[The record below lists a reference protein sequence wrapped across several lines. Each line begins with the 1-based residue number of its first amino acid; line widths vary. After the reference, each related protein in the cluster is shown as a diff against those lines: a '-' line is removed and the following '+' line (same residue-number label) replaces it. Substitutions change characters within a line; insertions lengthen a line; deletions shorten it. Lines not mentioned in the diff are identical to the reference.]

1 MSNRIEYPEYTV
13 DYISGCMSLRKP
25 QKRSLKILDDIL
37 DEVELKKDIDLDETL
52 RTVHGLYPTCSNF
65 ERDFMSL
72 TFALATGVGKT
83 RLMGAFITYLYTQK
97 GIKNFFVVTPN
108 LTIYEKLK
116 EDLGNPSS
124 PKYVF
129 KGIGCFRLLP
139 PNLIT
144 GENYRERGRM
154 GGFSE
159 VTINVFNIAKFNNEL
174 GRIRD
179 LSEYLGGSYFSYLS
193 SRQDLVILMDESHH
207 YRADKGLAAINELKP
222 VLGLELTATPQVETG
237 TKAVKFKNVVYEYPL
252 SAAIKDGFTKTP
264 YAMTRRD
271 ISDYNFS
278 QEEMDR
284 MMLADGIANHER
296 VKERLKNYAVNNGVE
311 PVKPFVLVVCKD
323 TAHAEQVKEYIS
335 SPDFYDGKYANKTII
350 LHSNQKG
357 SEKDDNVQLLLDVE
371 RYDNPVEIVIH
382 VNILKE
388 GWDVNNLYTII
399 PLRTA
404 ASQTLREQTIGRG
417 LRLPYGQRTGNR
429 DVDSLIIT
437 AHDKFE
443 KIIEEAN
450 KPDSLLKA
458 GNIIFAEDIEH
469 TEAVAVPPTY
479 QNAVQQSLDDFG
491 AFINTSENLSSE
503 ETQAIVKAT
512 QAASK
517 ILVNTYRT
525 IGRENLPNVSTNAL
539 VEEVVGG
546 EDIADIVKRRTDFS
560 DIIKRFIGEEI
571 DKQRNIIENGTM
583 SIPQIKITRDNNSVY
598 YFEHFTLDTTEFNYF
613 PIPNDILL
621 KNLVD
626 SGEVEVV
633 KGKGLDFNALNPMK
647 VIVDEISK
655 KPEVDYDACSD
666 LLYDLITNLFDALSQ
681 KFTSD
686 EIKNIV
692 MCNKRS
698 IADKI
703 YGQMKKHFKSSE
715 PTIVE
720 EISGVSLRIYE
731 PSYMRKIGEEPVSVY
746 TTIPDGD
753 VPKCLFNGFK
763 KALHPMYKFDSAPEK
778 RFAIVC
784 EQSFEVEKWLRPAP
798 QQFNLYYGNSQRYEP
813 DFVVETSD
821 TMYLV
826 EVKGEDKI
834 NDESNLLKKE
844 RAIKYCQVASVYTSA
859 HNLKPWKYL
868 YIPSQQ
874 IQTNTSFAMLAQR
887 FVARDENVE

>member
-1 MSNRIEYPEYTV
+1 MRREYSEYTA

-25 QKRSLKILDDIL
+25 QKRSLKILADIL
-37 DEVELKKDIDLDETL
+37 DEIELAKDIDLDKAL
-52 RTVHGLYPTCSNF
+52 RDVHDMYPTCSNF

-97 GIKNFFVVTPN
+97 GIKNFFVVAPN

-116 EDLGNPSS
+116 QDLGNPSS
-124 PKYVF
+124 EKYVF
-129 KGIGCFRLLP
+129 RGIGCFKSML

-144 GENYRERGRM
+144 GENYREKGMM
-154 GGFSE
+154 GGFSD
-159 VTINVFNIAKFNNEL
+159 VTINVFNISKFNREL

-179 LSEYLGGSYFSYLS
+179 LSEYLGSSYFNYLA
-193 SRQDLVILMDESHH
+193 SRDDLVVLMDESHH

-222 VLGLELTATPQVETG
+222 VLGLELTATPQVEQG
-237 TKAVKFKNVVYEYPL
+237 TKTVKFKNVVYEYPL

-271 ISDYNFS
+271 IADYNFT
-278 QEEMDR
+278 QDEIDK
-284 MMLADGIANHER
+284 MMLSDGISNHER
-296 VKERLKNYAVNNGVE
+296 VKERLKDYAINNGVE

-323 TAHAEQVKEYIS
+323 TKHAEQVKAHIS
-335 SPDFYDGKYANKTII
+335 SSDFFDGKYADKTII
-350 LHSNQKG
+350 LHSNQRG
-357 SEKDDNVQLLLDVE
+357 AEKDENVQLLLDVE
-371 RYDNPVEIVIH
+371 KFTNPIEIVIH

-429 DVDSLIIT
+429 DVDALVIT

-443 KIIEEAN
+443 KIIAEAN

-458 GNIIFAEDIEH
+458 GNIIFAEDIEKS
-469 TEAVAVPPTY
+469 ESVVVKPAY
-479 QNAVQQSLDDFG
+479 QEAVQQSLFDLGHFV
-491 AFINTSENLSSE
+491 AENETLSSDE
-503 ETQAIVKAT
+503 RQVLVKAAE
-512 QAASK
+512 QASK
-517 ILVNTYRT
+517 KLIDNYRVV
-525 IGRENLPNVSTNAL
+525 GRENLPKVITSSI

-546 EDIADIVKRRTDFS
+546 EDIAEIVKRRTDFS
-560 DIIKRFIGEEI
+560 DIMRRFLGEEI
-571 DKQRNIIENGTM
+571 DKQREIIESGTM
-583 SIPQIKITRDNNSVY
+583 SIPQIKITRDNKAVY
-598 YFEHFTLDTTEFNYF
+598 YFEHFTLDTTDFVYF

-621 KNLVD
+621 KNLVE
-626 SGEVEVV
+626 SGDVEVV

-647 VIVDEISK
+647 TIVEEISK
-655 KPEVDYDACSD
+655 RPEVDYDACCD
-666 LLYDLITNLFDALSQ
+666 LLYDLITTLFDAFAK

-703 YGQMKKHFKSSE
+703 YDQMKKHFKCSE
-715 PTIVE
+715 PNIVE
-720 EISGVSLRIYE
+720 EISGVSMYIYE
-731 PSYMRKIGEEPVSVY
+731 PSYMRKIGEEPISVY

-763 KALHPMYKFDSAPEK
+763 KALHPIYKFDSAPEK

-784 EQSFEVEKWLRPAP
+784 EQNEEVIKWLRPAAK
-798 QQFNLYYGNSQRYEP
+798 QFNLFYGNGQRYEP

-826 EVKGEDKI
+826 EIKGEDKL
-834 NDESNLLKKE
+834 NDENNLLKKQ
-844 RAIKYCQVASVYTSA
+844 RAVRYCQVASVYASG
-859 HNLKPWKYL
+859 HGLKQWKHL

-874 IQTNTSFAMLAQR
+874 VQINSSFTMLAQR
-887 FVARDENVE
+887 FDVTQENEE

>member
-1 MSNRIEYPEYTV
+1 MRREYSEYTV

-25 QKRSLKILDDIL
+25 QKRSLKILADIL
-37 DEVELKKDIDLDETL
+37 DEVELAKDIDLDKAL
-52 RTVHGLYPTCSNF
+52 RDVHDMYPTCSNF

-97 GIKNFFVVTPN
+97 GIKNFFVVAPN

-116 EDLGNPSS
+116 QDLGNPSS
-124 PKYVF
+124 EKYVF
-129 KGIGCFRLLP
+129 RGIGCFKSML

-144 GENYRERGRM
+144 GENYREKGMM
-154 GGFSE
+154 GGFSD
-159 VTINVFNIAKFNNEL
+159 VTINVFNISKFNREL

-179 LSEYLGGSYFSYLS
+179 LSEYLGSSYFNYLA
-193 SRQDLVILMDESHH
+193 SRDDLVVLMDESHH

-222 VLGLELTATPQVETG
+222 VLGLELTATPQVEQG
-237 TKAVKFKNVVYEYPL
+237 TKTVKFKNVVYEYPL

-271 ISDYNFS
+271 IADYNFT
-278 QEEMDR
+278 QDEIDK
-284 MMLADGIANHER
+284 MMLSDGISNHER
-296 VKERLKNYAVNNGVE
+296 VKERLKDYAINNGVE

-323 TAHAEQVKEYIS
+323 TKHAEQVKAHIS
-335 SPDFYDGKYANKTII
+335 SSDFFDGKYADKTII
-350 LHSNQKG
+350 LHSNQRG
-357 SEKDDNVQLLLDVE
+357 AEKDENVQLLLDVE
-371 RYDNPVEIVIH
+371 KFTNPIEIVIH

-429 DVDSLIIT
+429 DVDALVIT

-443 KIIEEAN
+443 KIIAEAN

-458 GNIIFAEDIEH
+458 GNIIFAEDIEKS
-469 TEAVAVPPTY
+469 ESVVVKPAY
-479 QNAVQQSLDDFG
+479 QEAVQQSLFDLGHFV
-491 AFINTSENLSSE
+491 AENETLSSDE
-503 ETQAIVKAT
+503 RQVLVKAAE
-512 QAASK
+512 QASK
-517 ILVNTYRT
+517 KLIDNYRVV
-525 IGRENLPNVSTNAL
+525 GRENLPKVITSSI

-546 EDIADIVKRRTDFS
+546 EDIAEIVKRRTDFS
-560 DIIKRFIGEEI
+560 DIMRRFLGEEI
-571 DKQRNIIENGTM
+571 DKQREIIESGTM
-583 SIPQIKITRDNNSVY
+583 SIPQIKITRDNKAVY
-598 YFEHFTLDTTEFNYF
+598 YFEHFTLDTTDFVYF

-621 KNLVD
+621 KNLVE
-626 SGEVEVV
+626 SGDVEVV

-647 VIVDEISK
+647 TIVEEISK
-655 KPEVDYDACSD
+655 RPEVDYDACCD
-666 LLYDLITNLFDALSQ
+666 LLYDLITTLFDAFAK

-703 YGQMKKHFKSSE
+703 YDQMKKHFKCSE
-715 PTIVE
+715 PNIVE
-720 EISGVSLRIYE
+720 EISGVSMYIYE
-731 PSYMRKIGEEPVSVY
+731 PSYMRKIGEEPISVY

-763 KALHPMYKFDSAPEK
+763 KALHPIYKFDSAPEK

-784 EQSFEVEKWLRPAP
+784 EQNEEVIKWLRPAAK
-798 QQFNLYYGNSQRYEP
+798 QFNLFYGNGQRYEP

-826 EVKGEDKI
+826 EIKGEDKL
-834 NDESNLLKKE
+834 NDENNLLKKQ
-844 RAIKYCQVASVYTSA
+844 RAVRYCQVASVYASG
-859 HNLKPWKYL
+859 HGLKQWKHL

-874 IQTNTSFAMLAQR
+874 VQTNSSFTMLAQR
-887 FVARDENVE
+887 FEVTQENEE

>member
-1 MSNRIEYPEYTV
+1 MRREYSEYTV

-25 QKRSLKILDDIL
+25 QKRSLKILADIL
-37 DEVELKKDIDLDETL
+37 DEVELAKDIDLDKAL
-52 RTVHGLYPTCSNF
+52 RDVHDMYPTCSNF

-97 GIKNFFVVTPN
+97 GIKNFFVVAPN

-116 EDLGNPSS
+116 QDLGNPSS
-124 PKYVF
+124 EKYVF
-129 KGIGCFRLLP
+129 RGIGCFKSML

-144 GENYRERGRM
+144 GENYREKGMM
-154 GGFSE
+154 GGFSD
-159 VTINVFNIAKFNNEL
+159 VTINVFNISKFNREL

-179 LSEYLGGSYFSYLS
+179 LSEYLGSSYFNYLA
-193 SRQDLVILMDESHH
+193 SRDDLVVLMDESHH

-222 VLGLELTATPQVETG
+222 VLGLELTATPQVEQG
-237 TKAVKFKNVVYEYPL
+237 TKTVKFKNVVYEYPL

-271 ISDYNFS
+271 IADYNFT
-278 QEEMDR
+278 QDEIDK
-284 MMLADGIANHER
+284 MMLSDGISNHER
-296 VKERLKNYAVNNGVE
+296 VKERLKDYAINNGVE

-323 TAHAEQVKEYIS
+323 TKHAEQVKAYIS
-335 SPDFYDGKYANKTII
+335 SSDFFDGKYADKTII
-350 LHSNQKG
+350 LHSNQRG
-357 SEKDDNVQLLLDVE
+357 AEKDENVQLLLDVE
-371 RYDNPVEIVIH
+371 KFTNPIEIVIH

-429 DVDSLIIT
+429 DVDALVIT

-443 KIIEEAN
+443 KIIAEAN

-458 GNIIFAEDIEH
+458 GNIIFAEDIEKS
-469 TEAVAVPPTY
+469 ESVVVKPAY
-479 QNAVQQSLDDFG
+479 QDAVQQSLFDLG
-491 AFINTSENLSSE
+491 HFIAENETLSSDE
-503 ETQAIVKAT
+503 RQVLVKAAE
-512 QAASK
+512 QASK
-517 ILVNTYRT
+517 KLIDNYRVV
-525 IGRENLPNVSTNAL
+525 GRENLPKVTTSSI

-546 EDIADIVKRRTDFS
+546 EDIAEIVKRRTDFS
-560 DIIKRFIGEEI
+560 DIMRRFLGEEI
-571 DKQRNIIENGTM
+571 DKQREIIESGTM
-583 SIPQIKITRDNNSVY
+583 SIPQIKITRDNKAVY
-598 YFEHFTLDTTEFNYF
+598 YFEHFTLDTTDFVYF

-621 KNLVD
+621 KNLVE
-626 SGEVEVV
+626 SGDVEVV

-647 VIVDEISK
+647 TIVEEISK
-655 KPEVDYDACSD
+655 RPEVDYDACCD
-666 LLYDLITNLFDALSQ
+666 LLYDLIATLFDAFAK

-703 YGQMKKHFKSSE
+703 YDQMKKHFKCSE
-715 PTIVE
+715 PNIVE
-720 EISGVSLRIYE
+720 EISGVSMYIYE
-731 PSYMRKIGEEPVSVY
+731 PSYMRKIGEEPISVY

-763 KALHPMYKFDSAPEK
+763 KALHPIYKFDSAPEK

-784 EQSFEVEKWLRPAP
+784 EQNEEVIKWLRPAAK
-798 QQFNLYYGNSQRYEP
+798 QFNLFYGNGQRYEP

-826 EVKGEDKI
+826 EIKGEDKL
-834 NDESNLLKKE
+834 NDENNLLKKQ
-844 RAIKYCQVASVYTSA
+844 RAVRYCQVASVYASG
-859 HNLKPWKYL
+859 HGLKQWKHL

-874 IQTNTSFAMLAQR
+874 VQTNSSFTMLAQR
-887 FVARDENVE
+887 FEVTQENEE

>member
-1 MSNRIEYPEYTV
+1 MRREYSEYTV

-25 QKRSLKILDDIL
+25 QKRSLKILADIL
-37 DEVELKKDIDLDETL
+37 DEIELAKDIDLDKAL
-52 RTVHGLYPTCSNF
+52 RDVHDMYPTCSNF

-97 GIKNFFVVTPN
+97 GIKNFFVVAPN

-116 EDLGNPSS
+116 QDLGNPSS
-124 PKYVF
+124 EKYVF
-129 KGIGCFRLLP
+129 RGIGCFKSML

-144 GENYRERGRM
+144 GENYREKGMM
-154 GGFSE
+154 GGFSD
-159 VTINVFNIAKFNNEL
+159 VTINIFNISKFNREL
-174 GRIRD
+174 GKIRN
-179 LSEYLGGSYFSYLS
+179 LSEYLGTSYFNYLA
-193 SRQDLVILMDESHH
+193 SREDMVVLMDESHH

-222 VLGLELTATPQVETG
+222 VLGLELTATPQVEQG
-237 TKAVKFKNVVYEYPL
+237 TKTVKFKNVVYEYPL

-271 ISDYNFS
+271 ISDYNFT
-278 QEEMDR
+278 QDEIDK
-284 MMLADGIANHER
+284 MMLSDGISNHER
-296 VKERLKNYAVNNGVE
+296 VKERLKDYAINNGVE

-323 TAHAEQVKEYIS
+323 TKHAEQVKAYIS
-335 SPDFYDGKYANKTII
+335 SSDFYDGKYADKTII
-350 LHSNQKG
+350 LHSNQRG
-357 SEKDDNVQLLLDVE
+357 AEKDENVQLLLDVE
-371 RYDNPVEIVIH
+371 KFTNPIEIVIH

-429 DVDSLIIT
+429 DVDALVIT

-443 KIIEEAN
+443 KIIAEAN

-458 GNIIFAEDIEH
+458 GNIIFAEDIEKS
-469 TEAVAVPPTY
+469 ESVVVKPAY
-479 QNAVQQSLDDFG
+479 QEAVQQSLFDLGHFV
-491 AFINTSENLSSE
+491 AENETLSSDE
-503 ETQAIVKAT
+503 RQVLVKAAE
-512 QAASK
+512 QASK
-517 ILVNTYRT
+517 KLIDNYRVV
-525 IGRENLPNVSTNAL
+525 GRENLPKVITSSI

-546 EDIADIVKRRTDFS
+546 EDIAEIVKRRTDFS
-560 DIIKRFIGEEI
+560 DIMRRFLGEEI
-571 DKQRNIIENGTM
+571 DKQREIIESGTM
-583 SIPQIKITRDNNSVY
+583 SIPQIKITRDNKAVY
-598 YFEHFTLDTTEFNYF
+598 YFEHFTLDTTDFVYF

-621 KNLVD
+621 KNLVE
-626 SGEVEVV
+626 SGDVEVV

-647 VIVDEISK
+647 TIVEEISK
-655 KPEVDYDACSD
+655 RPEVDYDACCD
-666 LLYDLITNLFDALSQ
+666 LLYDLITTLFDAFAK

-703 YGQMKKHFKSSE
+703 YDQMKKHFKCSE
-715 PTIVE
+715 PNIVE
-720 EISGVSLRIYE
+720 EISGVSMYIYE
-731 PSYMRKIGEEPVSVY
+731 PSYMRKIGEEPISVY

-763 KALHPMYKFDSAPEK
+763 KALHPIYKFDSAPEK
-778 RFAIVC
+778 RFAIIC
-784 EQSFEVEKWLRPAP
+784 EQSEEVIKWLRPAAK
-798 QQFNLYYGNSQRYEP
+798 QFNLFYGNGQRYEP

-826 EVKGEDKI
+826 EIKGEDKL
-834 NDESNLLKKE
+834 NDENNLLKKQ
-844 RAIKYCQVASVYTSA
+844 RAVRYCQVASVYASG
-859 HNLKPWKYL
+859 HGLKQWKHL

-874 IQTNTSFAMLAQR
+874 VQTNSSFTMLAQR
-887 FVARDENVE
+887 FDVTQENEE

>member
-1 MSNRIEYPEYTV
+1 MRREYSEYTV

-25 QKRSLKILDDIL
+25 QKRSLKILADIL
-37 DEVELKKDIDLDETL
+37 DEIELAKDIDLDKAL
-52 RTVHGLYPTCSNF
+52 RDVHDMYPTCSNF

-97 GIKNFFVVTPN
+97 GIKNFFVVAPN

-116 EDLGNPSS
+116 QDLGNPSS
-124 PKYVF
+124 EKYVF
-129 KGIGCFRLLP
+129 RGIGCFKSML

-144 GENYRERGRM
+144 GENYREKGMM
-154 GGFSE
+154 GGFSD
-159 VTINVFNIAKFNNEL
+159 VTINVFNISKFNREL

-179 LSEYLGGSYFSYLS
+179 LSEYLGSSYFNYLA
-193 SRQDLVILMDESHH
+193 SRDDLVVLMDESHH

-222 VLGLELTATPQVETG
+222 VLGLELTATPQVEQG
-237 TKAVKFKNVVYEYPL
+237 TKTVKFKNVVYEYPL

-271 ISDYNFS
+271 IADYNFT
-278 QEEMDR
+278 QDEIDK
-284 MMLADGIANHER
+284 MMLSDGISNHER
-296 VKERLKNYAVNNGVE
+296 VKERLKDYAINNGVE

-323 TAHAEQVKEYIS
+323 TKHAEQVKAHIS
-335 SPDFYDGKYANKTII
+335 SSDFFDGKYADKTII
-350 LHSNQKG
+350 LHSNQRG
-357 SEKDDNVQLLLDVE
+357 AEKDENVQLLLDVE
-371 RYDNPVEIVIH
+371 KFTNPIEIVIH

-429 DVDSLIIT
+429 DVDALVIT

-443 KIIEEAN
+443 KIIAEAN

-458 GNIIFAEDIEH
+458 GNIIFAEDIEKS
-469 TEAVAVPPTY
+469 ESVVVKPAY
-479 QNAVQQSLDDFG
+479 QDAVQQSLFDLG
-491 AFINTSENLSSE
+491 HFIAENETLSSDE
-503 ETQAIVKAT
+503 RQVLVKAAE
-512 QAASK
+512 QASK
-517 ILVNTYRT
+517 KLIDNYRVV
-525 IGRENLPNVSTNAL
+525 GRENLPKVITSSI

-546 EDIADIVKRRTDFS
+546 EDIAEIVKRRTDFS
-560 DIIKRFIGEEI
+560 DIMRRFLGEEI
-571 DKQRNIIENGTM
+571 DKQREIIESGTM
-583 SIPQIKITRDNNSVY
+583 SIPQIKITRDNKAVY
-598 YFEHFTLDTTEFNYF
+598 YFEHFTLDTTDFVYF

-621 KNLVD
+621 KNLVE
-626 SGEVEVV
+626 SGDVEVV

-647 VIVDEISK
+647 TIVEEISK
-655 KPEVDYDACSD
+655 RPEVDYDACCD
-666 LLYDLITNLFDALSQ
+666 LLYDLITTLFDAFAK

-703 YGQMKKHFKSSE
+703 YDQMKKHFKCSE
-715 PTIVE
+715 PNIVE
-720 EISGVSLRIYE
+720 EISGVSMYIYE
-731 PSYMRKIGEEPVSVY
+731 PSYMRKIGEEPISVY

-763 KALHPMYKFDSAPEK
+763 KALHPIYKFDSAPEK

-784 EQSFEVEKWLRPAP
+784 EQNEEVIKWLRPAAK
-798 QQFNLYYGNSQRYEP
+798 QFNLFYGNGQRYEP

-826 EVKGEDKI
+826 EIKGEDKL
-834 NDESNLLKKE
+834 NDENNLLKKQ
-844 RAIKYCQVASVYTSA
+844 RAVRYCQVASVYASG
-859 HNLKPWKYL
+859 HGLKQWKHL

-874 IQTNTSFAMLAQR
+874 VQTNSSFTMLAQR
-887 FVARDENVE
+887 FDVTQENEE

>member
-1 MSNRIEYPEYTV
+1 MRREYSEYTV

-25 QKRSLKILDDIL
+25 QKRSLKILADIL
-37 DEVELKKDIDLDETL
+37 DEVELAKDIDLDKAL
-52 RTVHGLYPTCSNF
+52 RDVHDMYPTCSNF

-97 GIKNFFVVTPN
+97 GIKNFFVVAPN

-116 EDLGNPSS
+116 QDLGNPSS
-124 PKYVF
+124 EKYVF
-129 KGIGCFRLLP
+129 RGIGCFKSML

-144 GENYRERGRM
+144 GENYREKGMM
-154 GGFSE
+154 GGFSD
-159 VTINVFNIAKFNNEL
+159 VTINIFNISKFNREL
-174 GRIRD
+174 GKIRN
-179 LSEYLGGSYFSYLS
+179 LSEYLGTSYFNYLA
-193 SRQDLVILMDESHH
+193 SREDMVVLMDESHH

-222 VLGLELTATPQVETG
+222 VLGLELTATPQVEQG
-237 TKAVKFKNVVYEYPL
+237 TKTVKFKNVVYEYPL

-271 ISDYNFS
+271 IADYNFT
-278 QEEMDR
+278 QDEIDK
-284 MMLADGIANHER
+284 MMLSDGISNHER
-296 VKERLKNYAVNNGVE
+296 VKERLKDYAINNGVE

-323 TAHAEQVKEYIS
+323 TKHAEQVKAYIS
-335 SPDFYDGKYANKTII
+335 SSDFFDGKYADKTII
-350 LHSNQKG
+350 LHSNQRG
-357 SEKDDNVQLLLDVE
+357 AEKDENVQLLLDVE
-371 RYDNPVEIVIH
+371 KFTNPIEIVIH

-417 LRLPYGQRTGNR
+417 LRLPYGQRTDNR
-429 DVDSLIIT
+429 DVDALVIT

-443 KIIEEAN
+443 KIIAEAN

-458 GNIIFAEDIEH
+458 GNIIFAEDIEKS
-469 TEAVAVPPTY
+469 ESVVVKPAY
-479 QNAVQQSLDDFG
+479 QEAVQQSLFDLGHFV
-491 AFINTSENLSSE
+491 AENETLSRDE
-503 ETQAIVKAT
+503 RQVLVKAAE
-512 QAASK
+512 QASK
-517 ILVNTYRT
+517 KLIDNYRVV
-525 IGRENLPNVSTNAL
+525 GRENLPKVTTSSI

-546 EDIADIVKRRTDFS
+546 EDIAEIVKRRTDFS
-560 DIIKRFIGEEI
+560 DIMRRFLGEEI
-571 DKQRNIIENGTM
+571 DKQREIIESGTM
-583 SIPQIKITRDNNSVY
+583 SIPQIKITRDNKAVY
-598 YFEHFTLDTTEFNYF
+598 YFEHFTLDTTDFVYF

-621 KNLVD
+621 KNLVE
-626 SGEVEVV
+626 SGDVEVV

-647 VIVDEISK
+647 TIVEEISK
-655 KPEVDYDACSD
+655 RPEVDYDACCD
-666 LLYDLITNLFDALSQ
+666 LLYDLITTLFDAFAK

-703 YGQMKKHFKSSE
+703 YDQMKKHFKCSE
-715 PTIVE
+715 PNIVE
-720 EISGVSLRIYE
+720 EISGVSMYIYE
-731 PSYMRKIGEEPVSVY
+731 PSYMRKIGEEPISVY

-763 KALHPMYKFDSAPEK
+763 KALHPIYKFDSAPEK

-784 EQSFEVEKWLRPAP
+784 EQNEEVIKWLRPAAK
-798 QQFNLYYGNSQRYEP
+798 QFNLFYGNGQRYEP

-826 EVKGEDKI
+826 EIKGEDKL
-834 NDESNLLKKE
+834 NDENNLQKKQ
-844 RAIKYCQVASVYTSA
+844 RAVRYCQVASVYASG
-859 HNLKPWKYL
+859 HGLKQWKHL

-874 IQTNTSFAMLAQR
+874 VQTNSSFTMLAQR
-887 FVARDENVE
+887 FDVTQENEE

>member
-1 MSNRIEYPEYTV
+1 MRREYSEYTA

-25 QKRSLKILDDIL
+25 QKRSLKILADIL
-37 DEVELKKDIDLDETL
+37 DEVELAKDIDLDKAL
-52 RTVHGLYPTCSNF
+52 RDVHDMYPTCSNF

-97 GIKNFFVVTPN
+97 GIKNFFVVAPN

-116 EDLGNPSS
+116 QDLGNPSS
-124 PKYVF
+124 EKYVF
-129 KGIGCFRLLP
+129 RGIGCFKSML

-144 GENYRERGRM
+144 GENYREKGMM
-154 GGFSE
+154 GGFSD
-159 VTINVFNIAKFNNEL
+159 VTINVFNISKFNREL

-179 LSEYLGGSYFSYLS
+179 LSEYLGSSYFNYLA
-193 SRQDLVILMDESHH
+193 SRDDLVVLMDESHH

-222 VLGLELTATPQVETG
+222 VLGLELTATPQVEQG
-237 TKAVKFKNVVYEYPL
+237 TKTVKFKNVVYEYPL

-271 ISDYNFS
+271 IADYNFT
-278 QEEMDR
+278 QDEIDK
-284 MMLADGIANHER
+284 MMLSDGISNHER
-296 VKERLKNYAVNNGVE
+296 VKERLKDYAINNGVE

-323 TAHAEQVKEYIS
+323 TKHAEQVKAHIS
-335 SPDFYDGKYANKTII
+335 SSDFFDGKYADKTII
-350 LHSNQKG
+350 LHSNQRG
-357 SEKDDNVQLLLDVE
+357 AEKDENVQLLLDVE
-371 RYDNPVEIVIH
+371 KFTNPIEIVIH

-429 DVDSLIIT
+429 DVDALVIT

-443 KIIEEAN
+443 KIIAEAN

-458 GNIIFAEDIEH
+458 GNIIFAEDIEKS
-469 TEAVAVPPTY
+469 ESVVVKPAY
-479 QNAVQQSLDDFG
+479 QEAVQQSLFDLGHFV
-491 AFINTSENLSSE
+491 AENETLSSDE
-503 ETQAIVKAT
+503 RQVLVKAAE
-512 QAASK
+512 QASK
-517 ILVNTYRT
+517 KLIDNYRVV
-525 IGRENLPNVSTNAL
+525 GRENLPKVITSSI

-546 EDIADIVKRRTDFS
+546 EDIAEIVKRRTDFS
-560 DIIKRFIGEEI
+560 DIMRRFLGEEI
-571 DKQRNIIENGTM
+571 DKQREIIESGTM
-583 SIPQIKITRDNNSVY
+583 SIPQIKITRDNKAVY
-598 YFEHFTLDTTEFNYF
+598 YFEHFTLDTTDFVYF

-621 KNLVD
+621 KNLVE
-626 SGEVEVV
+626 SGDVEVV

-647 VIVDEISK
+647 TIVEEISK
-655 KPEVDYDACSD
+655 RPEVDYDACCD
-666 LLYDLITNLFDALSQ
+666 LLYDLITTLFDAFAK

-703 YGQMKKHFKSSE
+703 YDQMKKHFKCSE
-715 PTIVE
+715 PNIVE
-720 EISGVSLRIYE
+720 EISGVSMYIYE
-731 PSYMRKIGEEPVSVY
+731 PSYMRKIGEEPISVY

-763 KALHPMYKFDSAPEK
+763 KALHPIYKFDSAPEK

-784 EQSFEVEKWLRPAP
+784 EQNEEVIKWLRPAAK
-798 QQFNLYYGNSQRYEP
+798 QFNLFYGNGQRYEP

-826 EVKGEDKI
+826 EIKGEDKL
-834 NDESNLLKKE
+834 NDENNLLKKQ
-844 RAIKYCQVASVYTSA
+844 RAVRYCQVASVYASG
-859 HNLKPWKYL
+859 HGLKQWKHL

-874 IQTNTSFAMLAQR
+874 VQSNSSFTMLAQR
-887 FVARDENVE
+887 FEVTQENEE

>member
-1 MSNRIEYPEYTV
+1 MRREYSEYTV

-25 QKRSLKILDDIL
+25 QKRSLKILADIL
-37 DEVELKKDIDLDETL
+37 DEVELAKDIDLDKAL
-52 RTVHGLYPTCSNF
+52 RDVHDMYPTCSNF

-97 GIKNFFVVTPN
+97 GIKNFFVVAPN

-116 EDLGNPSS
+116 QDLGNPSS
-124 PKYVF
+124 EKYVF
-129 KGIGCFRLLP
+129 RGIGCFKSML

-144 GENYRERGRM
+144 GENYREKGMM
-154 GGFSE
+154 GGFSD
-159 VTINVFNIAKFNNEL
+159 VTINIFNISKFNREL
-174 GRIRD
+174 GKIRN
-179 LSEYLGGSYFSYLS
+179 LSEYLGTSYFNYLA
-193 SRQDLVILMDESHH
+193 SREDMVVLMDESHH

-222 VLGLELTATPQVETG
+222 VLGLELTATPQVEQG
-237 TKAVKFKNVVYEYPL
+237 TKTVKFKNVVYEYPL

-271 ISDYNFS
+271 IADYNFT
-278 QEEMDR
+278 QDEIDK
-284 MMLADGIANHER
+284 MMLSDGISNHER
-296 VKERLKNYAVNNGVE
+296 VKERLKDYAINNGVE

-323 TAHAEQVKEYIS
+323 TKHAEQVKAYIS
-335 SPDFYDGKYANKTII
+335 SLDFFDGKYADKTII
-350 LHSNQKG
+350 LHSNQRG
-357 SEKDDNVQLLLDVE
+357 AEKDENVQLLLDVE
-371 RYDNPVEIVIH
+371 KFTNPIEIVIH

-429 DVDSLIIT
+429 DVDALVIT

-443 KIIEEAN
+443 KIIAEAN

-458 GNIIFAEDIEH
+458 GNIIFAEDIEKS
-469 TEAVAVPPTY
+469 ESVVVKPAY
-479 QNAVQQSLDDFG
+479 QEAVQQSLFDLGHFV
-491 AFINTSENLSSE
+491 AENETLSSDE
-503 ETQAIVKAT
+503 RQVLVKAAE
-512 QAASK
+512 QASK
-517 ILVNTYRT
+517 KLIDNYRVV
-525 IGRENLPNVSTNAL
+525 GRENLPKVITSSI

-546 EDIADIVKRRTDFS
+546 EDIAEIVKRRTDFS
-560 DIIKRFIGEEI
+560 DIMRRFLGEEI
-571 DKQRNIIENGTM
+571 DKQREIIESGTM
-583 SIPQIKITRDNNSVY
+583 SIPQIKITRDNKAVY
-598 YFEHFTLDTTEFNYF
+598 YFEHFTLDTTDFVYF

-621 KNLVD
+621 KNLVE
-626 SGEVEVV
+626 SGDVEVV

-647 VIVDEISK
+647 TIVEEISK
-655 KPEVDYDACSD
+655 RPEVDYDACCD
-666 LLYDLITNLFDALSQ
+666 LLYDLITTLFDAFAK
-681 KFTSD
+681 KFASD

-703 YGQMKKHFKSSE
+703 YDQMKKHFKCSE
-715 PTIVE
+715 PNIVE
-720 EISGVSLRIYE
+720 EISGVSMYIYE
-731 PSYMRKIGEEPVSVY
+731 PSYMRKIGEEPISVY

-763 KALHPMYKFDSAPEK
+763 KALHPIYKFDSAPEK
-778 RFAIVC
+778 RFAIIC
-784 EQSFEVEKWLRPAP
+784 EQSEEVIKWLRPAAK
-798 QQFNLYYGNSQRYEP
+798 QFNLFYGNGQRYEP

-826 EVKGEDKI
+826 EIKGEDKL
-834 NDESNLLKKE
+834 NDENNLLKKQ
-844 RAIKYCQVASVYTSA
+844 RAVRYCQVASVYASG
-859 HNLKPWKYL
+859 HGLKQWKYL

-874 IQTNTSFAMLAQR
+874 VQTNSSFTMLAQR
-887 FVARDENVE
+887 FEVTQENEE

>member
-1 MSNRIEYPEYTV
+1 MRREYSEYTV

-25 QKRSLKILDDIL
+25 QKRSLKILADIL
-37 DEVELKKDIDLDETL
+37 DEIELAKDIALDKAL
-52 RTVHGLYPTCSNF
+52 RDVHGMYPTCSNF

-97 GIKNFFVVTPN
+97 GIKNFFVVAPN

-116 EDLGNPSS
+116 QDLGNPSS
-124 PKYVF
+124 EKYVF
-129 KGIGCFRLLP
+129 RGIGCFKSML

-144 GENYRERGRM
+144 GENYREKGMM
-154 GGFSE
+154 GGFSD
-159 VTINVFNIAKFNNEL
+159 VTINIFNISKFNREL
-174 GRIRD
+174 GKIRN
-179 LSEYLGGSYFSYLS
+179 LSEYLGTSYFNYLA
-193 SRQDLVILMDESHH
+193 SREDMVVLMDESHH

-222 VLGLELTATPQVETG
+222 VLGLELTATPQVEQG
-237 TKAVKFKNVVYEYPL
+237 TKTVKFKNVVYEYPL

-271 ISDYNFS
+271 ISDYNFT
-278 QEEMDR
+278 QDEIDK
-284 MMLADGIANHER
+284 MMLSDGISNHER
-296 VKERLKNYAVNNGVE
+296 VKERLKDYAINNGVE

-323 TAHAEQVKEYIS
+323 TKHAEQVKAHIS
-335 SPDFYDGKYANKTII
+335 SSDFYDGKYADKTII
-350 LHSNQKG
+350 LHSNQRG
-357 SEKDDNVQLLLDVE
+357 AEKDENVQLLLDVE
-371 RYDNPVEIVIH
+371 KFTNPIEIVIH

-429 DVDSLIIT
+429 DVDALVIT

-443 KIIEEAN
+443 KIIAEAN

-458 GNIIFAEDIEH
+458 GNIIFAEDIEKS
-469 TEAVAVPPTY
+469 ESVVVKPAY
-479 QNAVQQSLDDFG
+479 QEAVQQSLFDLGHFV
-491 AFINTSENLSSE
+491 AENETLSSDE
-503 ETQAIVKAT
+503 RQVLVKAAE
-512 QAASK
+512 QASK
-517 ILVNTYRT
+517 KLIDNYRVV
-525 IGRENLPNVSTNAL
+525 GRENLPKVITSSI

-546 EDIADIVKRRTDFS
+546 EDIAEIVKRRTDFS
-560 DIIKRFIGEEI
+560 DIMRRFLGEEI
-571 DKQRNIIENGTM
+571 DKQREIIESGTM
-583 SIPQIKITRDNNSVY
+583 SIPQIKITRDNKAVY
-598 YFEHFTLDTTEFNYF
+598 YFEHFTLDTTDFVYF

-621 KNLVD
+621 KNLVE
-626 SGEVEVV
+626 SGDVEIV

-647 VIVDEISK
+647 TIVEEISK
-655 KPEVDYDACSD
+655 RPEVDYDACCD
-666 LLYDLITNLFDALSQ
+666 LLYDLITTLFDAFAK

-692 MCNKRS
+692 MCNKHS

-703 YGQMKKHFKSSE
+703 YDQMKKHFKCSE
-715 PTIVE
+715 PNIVE
-720 EISGVSLRIYE
+720 EISGVSMYIYE
-731 PSYMRKIGEEPVSVY
+731 PSYMRKIGEEPISVY

-763 KALHPMYKFDSAPEK
+763 KALHPIYKFDSAPEK

-784 EQSFEVEKWLRPAP
+784 EQNEEVIKWLRPAAK
-798 QQFNLYYGNSQRYEP
+798 QFNLFYGNGQRYEP

-826 EVKGEDKI
+826 EIKGEDKL
-834 NDESNLLKKE
+834 NDENNLLKKQ
-844 RAIKYCQVASVYTSA
+844 RAVRYCQVASVYASG
-859 HNLKPWKYL
+859 HGLKQWKHL

-874 IQTNTSFAMLAQR
+874 VQINSSFTMLAQR
-887 FVARDENVE
+887 FDVTQENEE

>member
-1 MSNRIEYPEYTV
+1 MRREYSEYTV

-25 QKRSLKILDDIL
+25 QKRSLKILADIL
-37 DEVELKKDIDLDETL
+37 DEVELAKDIDLDKAL
-52 RTVHGLYPTCSNF
+52 RDVHDMYPTCSNF

-97 GIKNFFVVTPN
+97 GIKNFFVVAPN

-116 EDLGNPSS
+116 QDLGNPSS
-124 PKYVF
+124 EKYVF
-129 KGIGCFRLLP
+129 RGIGCFKSML

-144 GENYRERGRM
+144 GENYREKGMM
-154 GGFSE
+154 GGFSD
-159 VTINVFNIAKFNNEL
+159 VTINIFNISKFNREL
-174 GRIRD
+174 GKIRN
-179 LSEYLGGSYFSYLS
+179 LSEYLGTSYFNYLA
-193 SRQDLVILMDESHH
+193 SREDMVVLMDESHH

-222 VLGLELTATPQVETG
+222 VLGLELTATPQVEQG
-237 TKAVKFKNVVYEYPL
+237 TKTVKFKNVVYEYPL

-271 ISDYNFS
+271 IADYNFT
-278 QEEMDR
+278 QDEIDK
-284 MMLADGIANHER
+284 MMLSDGISNHER
-296 VKERLKNYAVNNGVE
+296 VKERLKDYAINNGVE

-323 TAHAEQVKEYIS
+323 TKHAEQAKAYIS
-335 SPDFYDGKYANKTII
+335 SSDFFDGKYADKTII
-350 LHSNQKG
+350 LHSNQRG
-357 SEKDDNVQLLLDVE
+357 AEKDENVQLLLDVE
-371 RYDNPVEIVIH
+371 KFTNPIEIVIH

-429 DVDSLIIT
+429 DVDALVIT

-443 KIIEEAN
+443 KIIAEAN

-458 GNIIFAEDIEH
+458 GNIIFAEDIEKS
-469 TEAVAVPPTY
+469 ESVVVKPAY
-479 QNAVQQSLDDFG
+479 QEAVQQSLFDLGHFV
-491 AFINTSENLSSE
+491 AENETLSSDE
-503 ETQAIVKAT
+503 RQVLVKAAE
-512 QAASK
+512 QASK
-517 ILVNTYRT
+517 KLIDNYRVV
-525 IGRENLPNVSTNAL
+525 GRENLPKVITNSI

-546 EDIADIVKRRTDFS
+546 EDIAEIVKRRTDFS
-560 DIIKRFIGEEI
+560 DIMRRFLGEEI
-571 DKQRNIIENGTM
+571 DKQREIIESGTM
-583 SIPQIKITRDNNSVY
+583 SIPQIKITRDNKAVY
-598 YFEHFTLDTTEFNYF
+598 YFEHFTLDTTDFVYF

-621 KNLVD
+621 KNLVE
-626 SGEVEVV
+626 SGDVEVV

-647 VIVDEISK
+647 TIVEEISK
-655 KPEVDYDACSD
+655 RPEVDYDACCD
-666 LLYDLITNLFDALSQ
+666 LLYDLITTLFDAFAK

-692 MCNKRS
+692 MCNKHS

-703 YGQMKKHFKSSE
+703 YDQMKKHFKCSE
-715 PTIVE
+715 PNIVE
-720 EISGVSLRIYE
+720 EISGVSMYIYE
-731 PSYMRKIGEEPVSVY
+731 PSYMRKIGEEPISVY

-763 KALHPMYKFDSAPEK
+763 KALHPIYKFDSAPEK

-784 EQSFEVEKWLRPAP
+784 EQSKEVIKWLRPAAK
-798 QQFNLYYGNSQRYEP
+798 QFNLFYGNGQRYEP

-826 EVKGEDKI
+826 EIKGEDKL
-834 NDESNLLKKE
+834 NDENNLLKKQ
-844 RAIKYCQVASVYTSA
+844 RAVRYCQVASVYASG
-859 HNLKPWKYL
+859 HGLKQWKHL

-874 IQTNTSFAMLAQR
+874 VQTNSSFTMLAQR
-887 FVARDENVE
+887 FDVTQENEE

>member
-1 MSNRIEYPEYTV
+1 MRREYSEYTV

-25 QKRSLKILDDIL
+25 QKRSLKILADIL
-37 DEVELKKDIDLDETL
+37 DEIELAKDIDLDKAL
-52 RTVHGLYPTCSNF
+52 RDVHDMYPTCSNF

-97 GIKNFFVVTPN
+97 GIKNFFVVAPN

-116 EDLGNPSS
+116 QDLGNPSS
-124 PKYVF
+124 EKYVF
-129 KGIGCFRLLP
+129 RGIGCFKSML

-144 GENYRERGRM
+144 GENYREKGMM
-154 GGFSE
+154 GGFSD
-159 VTINVFNIAKFNNEL
+159 VTINVFNISKFNREL

-179 LSEYLGGSYFSYLS
+179 LSEYLGSSYFNYLA
-193 SRQDLVILMDESHH
+193 SRDDLVVLMDESHH

-222 VLGLELTATPQVETG
+222 VLGLELTATPQVEQG
-237 TKAVKFKNVVYEYPL
+237 TKTVKFKNVVYEYPL

-271 ISDYNFS
+271 IADYNFT
-278 QEEMDR
+278 QDEIDK
-284 MMLADGIANHER
+284 MMLSDGISNHER
-296 VKERLKNYAVNNGVE
+296 VKERLKDYAINNGVE

-323 TAHAEQVKEYIS
+323 TKHAEQVKAYIS
-335 SPDFYDGKYANKTII
+335 SLDFFDGKYADKTII
-350 LHSNQKG
+350 LHSNQRG
-357 SEKDDNVQLLLDVE
+357 AEKDENVQLLLDVE
-371 RYDNPVEIVIH
+371 KFTNPIEIVIH

-429 DVDSLIIT
+429 DVDALVIT

-443 KIIEEAN
+443 KIIAEAN

-458 GNIIFAEDIEH
+458 GNIIFAEDIEKS
-469 TEAVAVPPTY
+469 ESVVVKPAY
-479 QNAVQQSLDDFG
+479 QEAVQQSLFDLGHFV
-491 AFINTSENLSSE
+491 AENETLSSDE
-503 ETQAIVKAT
+503 RQVLVKAAE
-512 QAASK
+512 QASK
-517 ILVNTYRT
+517 KLIDNYRVV
-525 IGRENLPNVSTNAL
+525 GRENLPKVITSSI

-546 EDIADIVKRRTDFS
+546 EDIAEIVKRRTDFS
-560 DIIKRFIGEEI
+560 DIMRRFLGEEI
-571 DKQRNIIENGTM
+571 DKQREIIESGTM
-583 SIPQIKITRDNNSVY
+583 SIPQIKITRDNKAVY
-598 YFEHFTLDTTEFNYF
+598 YFEHFTLDTTDFVYF

-621 KNLVD
+621 KNLVE
-626 SGEVEVV
+626 SGDVEVV

-647 VIVDEISK
+647 TIVEEISK
-655 KPEVDYDACSD
+655 RPEVDYDACCD
-666 LLYDLITNLFDALSQ
+666 LLYDLITTLFDAFAK

-703 YGQMKKHFKSSE
+703 YDQMKKHFKCSE
-715 PTIVE
+715 PNIVE
-720 EISGVSLRIYE
+720 EISGVSMYIYE
-731 PSYMRKIGEEPVSVY
+731 PSYMRKIGEEPISVY

-763 KALHPMYKFDSAPEK
+763 KALHPIYKFDSAPEK

-784 EQSFEVEKWLRPAP
+784 EQNEEVIKWLRPAAK
-798 QQFNLYYGNSQRYEP
+798 QFNLFYGNGQRYEP

-826 EVKGEDKI
+826 EIKGEDKL
-834 NDESNLLKKE
+834 NDENNLLKKQ
-844 RAIKYCQVASVYTSA
+844 RAVRYCQVASVYASG
-859 HNLKPWKYL
+859 HGLKQWKHL

-874 IQTNTSFAMLAQR
+874 VQTNSSFTMLAQR
-887 FVARDENVE
+887 FDVTQENEE

>member
-1 MSNRIEYPEYTV
+1 MRREYSEYTV

-25 QKRSLKILDDIL
+25 QKRSLKILADIL
-37 DEVELKKDIDLDETL
+37 DEIELAKDIDLDKAL
-52 RTVHGLYPTCSNF
+52 RDVHDMYPTCSNF

-97 GIKNFFVVTPN
+97 GIKNFFVVAPN

-116 EDLGNPSS
+116 QDLGNPSS
-124 PKYVF
+124 EKYVF
-129 KGIGCFRLLP
+129 RGIGCFKSML

-144 GENYRERGRM
+144 GENYREKGMM
-154 GGFSE
+154 GGFSD
-159 VTINVFNIAKFNNEL
+159 VTINVFNISKFNREL

-179 LSEYLGGSYFSYLS
+179 LSEYLGSSYFNYLA
-193 SRQDLVILMDESHH
+193 SRDDLVVLMDESHH

-222 VLGLELTATPQVETG
+222 VLGLELTATPQVEQG
-237 TKAVKFKNVVYEYPL
+237 TKTVKFKNVVYEYPL

-271 ISDYNFS
+271 IADYNFT
-278 QEEMDR
+278 QDEIDK
-284 MMLADGIANHER
+284 MMLSDGISNHER
-296 VKERLKNYAVNNGVE
+296 VKERLKDYAINNGVE

-323 TAHAEQVKEYIS
+323 TKHAEQVKAYIS
-335 SPDFYDGKYANKTII
+335 SLDFFDGKYADKTII
-350 LHSNQKG
+350 LHSNQRG
-357 SEKDDNVQLLLDVE
+357 AEKDENVQLLLDVE
-371 RYDNPVEIVIH
+371 KFTNPIEIVIH

-429 DVDSLIIT
+429 DVDALVIT

-443 KIIEEAN
+443 KIIAEAN

-458 GNIIFAEDIEH
+458 GNIIFAEDIEKS
-469 TEAVAVPPTY
+469 ESVVVKPAY
-479 QNAVQQSLDDFG
+479 QEAVQQSLFDLGHFV
-491 AFINTSENLSSE
+491 AENETLSSDE
-503 ETQAIVKAT
+503 RQVLVKAAE
-512 QAASK
+512 QASK
-517 ILVNTYRT
+517 KLIDNYRVV
-525 IGRENLPNVSTNAL
+525 GRENLPKVITSSI

-546 EDIADIVKRRTDFS
+546 EDIAEIVKRRTDFS
-560 DIIKRFIGEEI
+560 DIMRRFLGEEI
-571 DKQRNIIENGTM
+571 DKQREIIESGTM
-583 SIPQIKITRDNNSVY
+583 SIPQIKITRDNKAVY
-598 YFEHFTLDTTEFNYF
+598 YFEHFTLDTTDFVYF

-621 KNLVD
+621 KNLVE
-626 SGEVEVV
+626 SGDVEVV

-647 VIVDEISK
+647 TIVEEISK
-655 KPEVDYDACSD
+655 RPEVDYDACCD
-666 LLYDLITNLFDALSQ
+666 LLYDLITTLFDAFAK

-703 YGQMKKHFKSSE
+703 YDQMKKHFKCSE
-715 PTIVE
+715 PNIVE
-720 EISGVSLRIYE
+720 EISGVSMYIYE
-731 PSYMRKIGEEPVSVY
+731 PSYMRKIGEEPISVY

-763 KALHPMYKFDSAPEK
+763 KALHPIYKFDSAPEK

-784 EQSFEVEKWLRPAP
+784 EQNEEVIKWLRPAAK
-798 QQFNLYYGNSQRYEP
+798 QFNLFYGNGQRYEP

-826 EVKGEDKI
+826 EIKGEDKL
-834 NDESNLLKKE
+834 NDENNLLKKQ
-844 RAIKYCQVASVYTSA
+844 RAVRYCQVASVYASG
-859 HNLKPWKYL
+859 HGLKQWKHL

-874 IQTNTSFAMLAQR
+874 VQINSSFTMLAQR
-887 FVARDENVE
+887 FDVTQENEE

>member
-1 MSNRIEYPEYTV
+1 MRREYSEYTV

-25 QKRSLKILDDIL
+25 QKRSLKILADIL
-37 DEVELKKDIDLDETL
+37 DEIELAKDIDLDKAL
-52 RTVHGLYPTCSNF
+52 RDVHDMYPTCSNF

-97 GIKNFFVVTPN
+97 GIKNFFVVAPN

-116 EDLGNPSS
+116 QDLGNPSS
-124 PKYVF
+124 EKYVF
-129 KGIGCFRLLP
+129 RGIGCFKSML

-144 GENYRERGRM
+144 GENYREKGMM
-154 GGFSE
+154 GGFSD
-159 VTINVFNIAKFNNEL
+159 VTINVFNISKFNREL

-179 LSEYLGGSYFSYLS
+179 LSEYLGSSYFNYLA
-193 SRQDLVILMDESHH
+193 SRDDLVVLMDESHH

-222 VLGLELTATPQVETG
+222 VLGLELTATPQVEQG
-237 TKAVKFKNVVYEYPL
+237 TKTVKFKNVVYEYPL

-271 ISDYNFS
+271 IADYNFT
-278 QEEMDR
+278 QDEIDK
-284 MMLADGIANHER
+284 MMLSDGISNHER
-296 VKERLKNYAVNNGVE
+296 VKERLKDYAINNGVE

-323 TAHAEQVKEYIS
+323 TKHAEQVKAHIS
-335 SPDFYDGKYANKTII
+335 SSDFFDGKYADKTII
-350 LHSNQKG
+350 LHSNQRG
-357 SEKDDNVQLLLDVE
+357 AEKDENVQLLLDVE
-371 RYDNPVEIVIH
+371 KFTNPIEIVIH

-429 DVDSLIIT
+429 DVDALVIT

-443 KIIEEAN
+443 KIIAEAN

-458 GNIIFAEDIEH
+458 GNIIFAEDIEKS
-469 TEAVAVPPTY
+469 ESVVVKPAY
-479 QNAVQQSLDDFG
+479 QEAVQQSLFDLGHFV
-491 AFINTSENLSSE
+491 AENETLSSDE
-503 ETQAIVKAT
+503 RQVLVKAAE
-512 QAASK
+512 QASK
-517 ILVNTYRT
+517 KLIDNYRVV
-525 IGRENLPNVSTNAL
+525 GRENLPKVITSSI

-546 EDIADIVKRRTDFS
+546 EDIAEIVKRRTDFS
-560 DIIKRFIGEEI
+560 DIMRRFLGEEI
-571 DKQRNIIENGTM
+571 DKQREIIESGTM
-583 SIPQIKITRDNNSVY
+583 SIPQIKITRDNKAVY
-598 YFEHFTLDTTEFNYF
+598 YFEHFTLDTTDFVYF

-621 KNLVD
+621 KNLVE
-626 SGEVEVV
+626 SGDVEVV

-647 VIVDEISK
+647 TIVEEISK
-655 KPEVDYDACSD
+655 RPEVDYDACCD
-666 LLYDLITNLFDALSQ
+666 LLYDLITTLFDAFAK

-703 YGQMKKHFKSSE
+703 YDQMKKHFKCSE
-715 PTIVE
+715 PNIVE
-720 EISGVSLRIYE
+720 EISGVSMYIYE
-731 PSYMRKIGEEPVSVY
+731 PSYMRKIGEEPISVY

-763 KALHPMYKFDSAPEK
+763 KALHPIYKFDSAPEK

-784 EQSFEVEKWLRPAP
+784 EQSKEVIKWLRPAAK
-798 QQFNLYYGNSQRYEP
+798 QFNLFYGNGQRYEP

-826 EVKGEDKI
+826 EIKGEDKL
-834 NDESNLLKKE
+834 NDENNLLKKQ
-844 RAIKYCQVASVYTSA
+844 RAVRYCQVASVYASG
-859 HNLKPWKYL
+859 HGLKQWKHL

-874 IQTNTSFAMLAQR
+874 VQTNSSFTMLAQR
-887 FVARDENVE
+887 FDVTQENEE

>member
-1 MSNRIEYPEYTV
+1 MRREYSEYTV

-25 QKRSLKILDDIL
+25 QKRSLKILADIL
-37 DEVELKKDIDLDETL
+37 DEVELAKDIDLDKAL
-52 RTVHGLYPTCSNF
+52 RDVHDMYPTCSNF

-97 GIKNFFVVTPN
+97 GIKNFFVVAPN

-116 EDLGNPSS
+116 QDLGNPSS
-124 PKYVF
+124 EKYVF
-129 KGIGCFRLLP
+129 RGIGCFKSML

-144 GENYRERGRM
+144 GENYREKGMM
-154 GGFSE
+154 GGFSD
-159 VTINVFNIAKFNNEL
+159 VTINIFNISKFNREL
-174 GRIRD
+174 GKIRN
-179 LSEYLGGSYFSYLS
+179 LSEYLGTSYFNYLA
-193 SRQDLVILMDESHH
+193 SREDMVVLMDESHH

-222 VLGLELTATPQVETG
+222 VLGLELTATPQVEQG
-237 TKAVKFKNVVYEYPL
+237 TKTVKFKNVVYEYPL

-271 ISDYNFS
+271 IADYNFT
-278 QEEMDR
+278 QDEIDK
-284 MMLADGIANHER
+284 MMLSDGISNHER
-296 VKERLKNYAVNNGVE
+296 VKERLKDYAINNGVE

-323 TAHAEQVKEYIS
+323 TKHAEQAKAYIS
-335 SPDFYDGKYANKTII
+335 SSDFFDGKYADKTII
-350 LHSNQKG
+350 LHSNQRG
-357 SEKDDNVQLLLDVE
+357 AEKDENVQLLLDVE
-371 RYDNPVEIVIH
+371 KFTNPIEIVIH

-429 DVDSLIIT
+429 DVDALVIT

-443 KIIEEAN
+443 KIIAEAN

-458 GNIIFAEDIEH
+458 GNIIFAEDIEKS
-469 TEAVAVPPTY
+469 ESVVVKPAY
-479 QNAVQQSLDDFG
+479 QDAVQQSLFDLG
-491 AFINTSENLSSE
+491 HFIAENETLSSDE
-503 ETQAIVKAT
+503 RQVLVKAAE
-512 QAASK
+512 QASK
-517 ILVNTYRT
+517 KLIDNYRVV
-525 IGRENLPNVSTNAL
+525 GRENLPKVITSSI

-546 EDIADIVKRRTDFS
+546 EDIAEIVKRRTDFS
-560 DIIKRFIGEEI
+560 DIMRRFLGEEI
-571 DKQRNIIENGTM
+571 DKQREIIESGTM
-583 SIPQIKITRDNNSVY
+583 SIPQIKITRDNKAVY
-598 YFEHFTLDTTEFNYF
+598 YFEHFTLDTTDFVYF

-621 KNLVD
+621 KNLVE
-626 SGEVEVV
+626 SGDVEVV

-647 VIVDEISK
+647 TIVEEISK
-655 KPEVDYDACSD
+655 RPEVDYDACCD
-666 LLYDLITNLFDALSQ
+666 LLYDLITTLFDAFAK

-703 YGQMKKHFKSSE
+703 YDQMKKHFKCSE
-715 PTIVE
+715 PNIVE
-720 EISGVSLRIYE
+720 EISGVSMYIYE
-731 PSYMRKIGEEPVSVY
+731 PSYMRKIGEEPISVY

-763 KALHPMYKFDSAPEK
+763 KALHPIYKFDSAPEK

-784 EQSFEVEKWLRPAP
+784 EQNEEVIKWLRPAAK
-798 QQFNLYYGNSQRYEP
+798 QFNLFYGNGQRYEP

-826 EVKGEDKI
+826 EIKGEDKL
-834 NDESNLLKKE
+834 NDENNLQKKQ
-844 RAIKYCQVASVYTSA
+844 RAVRYCQVASVYASG
-859 HNLKPWKYL
+859 HGLKQWKHL

-874 IQTNTSFAMLAQR
+874 VQTNSSFTMLAQR
-887 FVARDENVE
+887 FDVTQENEE

>member
-1 MSNRIEYPEYTV
+1 MRREYSEYTV

-25 QKRSLKILDDIL
+25 QKRSLKILADIL
-37 DEVELKKDIDLDETL
+37 DEIELAKDIDLDKAL
-52 RTVHGLYPTCSNF
+52 RDVHDMYPTCSNF

-97 GIKNFFVVTPN
+97 GIKNFFVVAPN

-116 EDLGNPSS
+116 QDLGNPSS
-124 PKYVF
+124 EKYVF
-129 KGIGCFRLLP
+129 RGIGCFKSML

-144 GENYRERGRM
+144 GENYREKGMM
-154 GGFSE
+154 GGFSD
-159 VTINVFNIAKFNNEL
+159 VTINVFNISKFNREL

-179 LSEYLGGSYFSYLS
+179 LSEYLGSSYFNYLA
-193 SRQDLVILMDESHH
+193 SRDDLVVLMDESHH

-222 VLGLELTATPQVETG
+222 VLGLELTATPQVEQG
-237 TKAVKFKNVVYEYPL
+237 TKTVKFKNVVYEYPL

-271 ISDYNFS
+271 IADYNFT
-278 QEEMDR
+278 QDEIDK
-284 MMLADGIANHER
+284 MMLSDGISNHER
-296 VKERLKNYAVNNGVE
+296 VKERLKDYAINNGVE

-323 TAHAEQVKEYIS
+323 TKHAEQVKAHIS
-335 SPDFYDGKYANKTII
+335 SSDFFDGKYADKTII
-350 LHSNQKG
+350 LHSNQRG
-357 SEKDDNVQLLLDVE
+357 AEKDENVQLLLDVE
-371 RYDNPVEIVIH
+371 KFTNPIEIVIH

-429 DVDSLIIT
+429 DVDALVIT

-443 KIIEEAN
+443 KIIAEAN

-458 GNIIFAEDIEH
+458 GNIIFAEDIENS
-469 TEAVAVPPTY
+469 ESVVVKPAY
-479 QNAVQQSLDDFG
+479 QEAVQQSLFDLGHFV
-491 AFINTSENLSSE
+491 AENETLSSDE
-503 ETQAIVKAT
+503 RQVLVKAAE
-512 QAASK
+512 QASK
-517 ILVNTYRT
+517 KLIDNYRVV
-525 IGRENLPNVSTNAL
+525 GRENLPKVITSSI

-546 EDIADIVKRRTDFS
+546 EDIAEIVKRRTDFS
-560 DIIKRFIGEEI
+560 DIMRRFLGEEI
-571 DKQRNIIENGTM
+571 DKQREIIESGTM
-583 SIPQIKITRDNNSVY
+583 SIPQIKITRDNKAVY
-598 YFEHFTLDTTEFNYF
+598 YFEHFTLDTTDFVYF

-621 KNLVD
+621 KNLVE
-626 SGEVEVV
+626 SGDVEVV

-647 VIVDEISK
+647 TIVEEISK
-655 KPEVDYDACSD
+655 RPEVDYDACCD
-666 LLYDLITNLFDALSQ
+666 LLYDLITTLFDAFAK

-703 YGQMKKHFKSSE
+703 YDQMKKHFKCSE
-715 PTIVE
+715 PNIVE
-720 EISGVSLRIYE
+720 EISGVSMYIYE
-731 PSYMRKIGEEPVSVY
+731 PSYMRKIGEEPISVY

-763 KALHPMYKFDSAPEK
+763 KALHPIYKFDSAPEK

-784 EQSFEVEKWLRPAP
+784 EQNEEVIKWLRPAAK
-798 QQFNLYYGNSQRYEP
+798 QFNLFYGNGQRYEP

-826 EVKGEDKI
+826 EIKGEDKL
-834 NDESNLLKKE
+834 NDENNLLKKQ
-844 RAIKYCQVASVYTSA
+844 RAVRYCQVASVYASG
-859 HNLKPWKYL
+859 HGLKQWKHL

-874 IQTNTSFAMLAQR
+874 VQINSSFTMLAQR
-887 FVARDENVE
+887 FDVTQENEE

>member
-1 MSNRIEYPEYTV
+1 MRKEYPEYTV

-37 DEVELKKDIDLDETL
+37 DEVDLKKGQDLDSAW
-52 RTVHGLYPTCSNF
+52 RAVHDIYPTCSNF

-97 GIKNFFVVTPN
+97 GIKNFFVVAPN

-116 EDLGNPSS
+116 QDLGNPSTE
-124 PKYVF
+124 KYVF
-129 KGIGCFRLLP
+129 RGIGCFRSMP

-144 GENYRERGRM
+144 GENYREKGIISS
-154 GGFSE
+154 FSD
-159 VTINVFNIAKFNNEL
+159 VTINVFNISKFNREL
-174 GRIRD
+174 GKIKD
-179 LSEYLGGSYFSYLS
+179 LSEYLGQSYFEYLS
-193 SRQDLVILMDESHH
+193 NKDDLVVLMDESHH
-207 YRADKGLAAINELKP
+207 YRADKGMAAINDLKP
-222 VLGLELTATPQVETG
+222 VLGLELTATPQVEQG

-252 SAAIKDGFTKTP
+252 SSAIKDGFTKTP

-271 ISDYNFS
+271 IADYNFS
-278 QEEMDR
+278 QDEMDR
-284 MMLADGIANHER
+284 MMLSDGIANHER
-296 VKERLKNYAVNNGVE
+296 VKELLKDYAINNGVE

-323 TAHAEQVKEYIS
+323 TKHAEQVKAYIS
-335 SPDFYDGKYANKTII
+335 SSHFYDGKYADKTII

-357 SEKDDNVQLLLDVE
+357 TEKDENVQLLLEVE
-371 RYDNPVEIVIH
+371 KYNNPVEIVVH

-429 DVDSLIIT
+429 AVDSLIIT

-458 GNIIFAEDIEH
+458 GNIIFAEDIEKS
-469 TEAVAVPPTY
+469 ESLIVQPAY
-479 QNAVQQSLDDFG
+479 QGKVQQSLFDLGVLIETNED
-491 AFINTSENLSSE
+491 LSAE
-503 ETQAIVKAT
+503 ERQTLVKAAE
-512 QAASK
+512 QASK
-517 ILVNTYRT
+517 KLIDNYRVV
-525 IGRENLPNVSTNAL
+525 GRENLPQVATNSI

-546 EDIADIVKRRTDFS
+546 EDIAEIVKRRSDFS
-560 DIIKRFIGEEI
+560 DIIRRFLGEEI
-571 DKQRNIIENGTM
+571 EKQRDIIENGTM
-583 SIPQIKITRDNNSVY
+583 IIPQIKITRDNKALY
-598 YFEHFTLDTTEFNYF
+598 YFENFILDTEEFASYY
-613 PIPNDILL
+613 PIPNDILI

-626 SGEVEVV
+626 AGEVEIV
-633 KGKGLDFNALNPMK
+633 KGKGLDFDALNPMR

-655 KPEVDYDACSD
+655 RPEVDYDACCD
-666 LLYDLITNLFDALSQ
+666 LLYDLITTLFNYFAK

-698 IADKI
+698 ISDKI
-703 YGQMKKHFKSSE
+703 YEQMKKHFVCSE
-715 PTIVE
+715 PTLIE
-720 EISGVSLRIYE
+720 EISGTSSYIYE
-731 PSYMRKIGEEPVSVY
+731 PSYLRKQGEEPVSIYESV
-746 TTIPDGD
+746 PDGD
-753 VPKCLFNGFK
+753 VPKLLFNGFK

-784 EQSFEVEKWLRPAP
+784 EQNPEVLKWLRPAP
-798 QQFNLYYGNSQRYEP
+798 KQFNLYYGNSQRYEP
-813 DFVVETSD
+813 DFVVETEN

-826 EVKGEDKI
+826 EIKGEDKLD
-834 NDESNLLKKE
+834 DETNLLKKQ
-844 RAIKYCQVASVYTSA
+844 RAVKFCEVASVYCSA
-859 HNLKPWKYL
+859 HNLKEWKYL

-874 IQTNTSFAMLAQR
+874 VHTNTSFSMLAQR
-887 FVARDENVE
+887 FEVKE

>member
-1 MSNRIEYPEYTV
+1 MRREYSEYTV

-25 QKRSLKILDDIL
+25 QKRSLKILADIL
-37 DEVELKKDIDLDETL
+37 DEIELAKDIDLDKAL
-52 RTVHGLYPTCSNF
+52 RDVHDMYPTCSNF

-97 GIKNFFVVTPN
+97 GIKNFFVVAPN

-116 EDLGNPSS
+116 QDLGNPSS
-124 PKYVF
+124 EKYVF
-129 KGIGCFRLLP
+129 RGIGCFKSML

-144 GENYRERGRM
+144 GENYREKGMM
-154 GGFSE
+154 GGFSD
-159 VTINVFNIAKFNNEL
+159 VTINVFNISKFNREL

-179 LSEYLGGSYFSYLS
+179 LSEYLGSSYFNYLA
-193 SRQDLVILMDESHH
+193 SRDDLVVLMDESHH

-222 VLGLELTATPQVETG
+222 VLGLELTATPQVEQG
-237 TKAVKFKNVVYEYPL
+237 TKTVKFKNVVYEYPL

-271 ISDYNFS
+271 IADYNFT
-278 QEEMDR
+278 QDEIDK
-284 MMLADGIANHER
+284 MMLSDGISNHER
-296 VKERLKNYAVNNGVE
+296 VKERLKDYAINNGVE

-323 TAHAEQVKEYIS
+323 TKHAEQVKAHIS
-335 SPDFYDGKYANKTII
+335 SSDFFDGKYADKTII
-350 LHSNQKG
+350 LHSNQRG
-357 SEKDDNVQLLLDVE
+357 AEKDENVQLLLDVE
-371 RYDNPVEIVIH
+371 KFTNPIEIVIH

-429 DVDSLIIT
+429 DVDALVIT

-443 KIIEEAN
+443 KIIAEAN

-458 GNIIFAEDIEH
+458 GNIIFAEDIEKS
-469 TEAVAVPPTY
+469 ESVVVKPAY
-479 QNAVQQSLDDFG
+479 QDAVQQSLFDLG
-491 AFINTSENLSSE
+491 HFIAENETLSSDE
-503 ETQAIVKAT
+503 RQVLVKAAE
-512 QAASK
+512 QASK
-517 ILVNTYRT
+517 KLIDNYRVV
-525 IGRENLPNVSTNAL
+525 GRENLPKVITSSI

-546 EDIADIVKRRTDFS
+546 EDIAEIVKRRTDFS
-560 DIIKRFIGEEI
+560 DIMRRFLGEEI
-571 DKQRNIIENGTM
+571 DKQREIIESGTM
-583 SIPQIKITRDNNSVY
+583 SIPQIKITRDNKAVY
-598 YFEHFTLDTTEFNYF
+598 YFEHFTLDTTDFVYF

-621 KNLVD
+621 KNLVE
-626 SGEVEVV
+626 SGDVEVV

-647 VIVDEISK
+647 TIVEEISK
-655 KPEVDYDACSD
+655 RPEVDYDACCD
-666 LLYDLITNLFDALSQ
+666 LLYDLIATLFDAFAK

-703 YGQMKKHFKSSE
+703 YDQMKKHFKCSE
-715 PTIVE
+715 PNIVE
-720 EISGVSLRIYE
+720 EISGVSMYIYE
-731 PSYMRKIGEEPVSVY
+731 PSYMRKIGEEPISVY

-763 KALHPMYKFDSAPEK
+763 KALHPIYKFDSAPEK
-778 RFAIVC
+778 RFAVVC
-784 EQSFEVEKWLRPAP
+784 EQSEEVIKWLRPAAK
-798 QQFNLYYGNSQRYEP
+798 QFNLFYGNGQRYEP

-826 EVKGEDKI
+826 EIKGEDKL
-834 NDESNLLKKE
+834 NDENNLLKKQ
-844 RAIKYCQVASVYTSA
+844 RAVRYCQVASVYASG
-859 HNLKPWKYL
+859 HGLKQWKHL

-874 IQTNTSFAMLAQR
+874 VQTNSSFTMLAQR
-887 FVARDENVE
+887 FDVTQENEE

>member
-1 MSNRIEYPEYTV
+1 MRREYSEYTV
-13 DYISGCMSLRKP
+13 EYISGCMSLRKP
-25 QKRSLKILDDIL
+25 QKRSLKILADIL
-37 DEVELKKDIDLDETL
+37 DEIELAKDIDPDKAL
-52 RTVHGLYPTCSNF
+52 RDVHDMYPTCSNF
-65 ERDFMSL
+65 ERDFVSL

-97 GIKNFFVVTPN
+97 GIKNFFVVAPN

-116 EDLGNPSS
+116 QDLGNPSS
-124 PKYVF
+124 EKYVF
-129 KGIGCFRLLP
+129 RGIGCFKSML

-144 GENYRERGRM
+144 GENYREKGMM
-154 GGFSE
+154 GGFSD
-159 VTINVFNIAKFNNEL
+159 VTINIFNISKFNREL
-174 GRIRD
+174 GKIRN
-179 LSEYLGGSYFSYLS
+179 LSEYLGTSYFNYLA
-193 SRQDLVILMDESHH
+193 SREDMVVLMDESHH

-222 VLGLELTATPQVETG
+222 VLGLELTATPQVEQG
-237 TKAVKFKNVVYEYPL
+237 TKTVKFKNVVYEYPL

-271 ISDYNFS
+271 ISDYNFT
-278 QEEMDR
+278 QDEIDK
-284 MMLADGIANHER
+284 MMLSDGISNHER
-296 VKERLKNYAVNNGVE
+296 VKERLKDYAINNGVE

-323 TAHAEQVKEYIS
+323 TKHAEQVKAYIS
-335 SPDFYDGKYANKTII
+335 SSDFYDGKYADKTII
-350 LHSNQKG
+350 LHSNQRG
-357 SEKDDNVQLLLDVE
+357 AEKDENVQLLLDVE
-371 RYDNPVEIVIH
+371 KFTNPIEIVIH

-429 DVDSLIIT
+429 DVDALVIT

-443 KIIEEAN
+443 KIIAEAN

-458 GNIIFAEDIEH
+458 GNIIFAEDIEKS
-469 TEAVAVPPTY
+469 ESVVVKPAY
-479 QNAVQQSLDDFG
+479 QEAVQQSLFDLGLLIETKED
-491 AFINTSENLSSE
+491 LSTDE
-503 ETQAIVKAT
+503 KEVLVKAAE
-512 QAASK
+512 QASK
-517 ILVNTYRT
+517 KLIDNYRVV
-525 IGRENLPNVSTNAL
+525 GRENPPKVITSSI

-546 EDIADIVKRRTDFS
+546 EDIAEIVKRRTDFS
-560 DIIKRFIGEEI
+560 DIMRRFLGEEI
-571 DKQRNIIENGTM
+571 DKQREIIESGTM
-583 SIPQIKITRDNNSVY
+583 SIPQIKITRDNKAVY
-598 YFEHFTLDTTEFNYF
+598 YFEHFTLDTTDFVYF

-621 KNLVD
+621 KNLVE
-626 SGEVEVV
+626 SGDVEVV

-647 VIVDEISK
+647 TIVEEISK
-655 KPEVDYDACSD
+655 RPEVDYDACCD
-666 LLYDLITNLFDALSQ
+666 LLYDLITTLFDAFAK

-703 YGQMKKHFKSSE
+703 YDQMKKHFKCSE
-715 PTIVE
+715 PNIVE
-720 EISGVSLRIYE
+720 EISGVSMYIYE
-731 PSYMRKIGEEPVSVY
+731 PSYMRKIGEEPISVY

-763 KALHPMYKFDSAPEK
+763 KALHPIYKFDSAPEK

-784 EQSFEVEKWLRPAP
+784 EQSKEVIKWLRPAAK
-798 QQFNLYYGNSQRYEP
+798 QFNLFYGNGQRYEP

-826 EVKGEDKI
+826 EIKGEDKL
-834 NDESNLLKKE
+834 NDENNLQKKQ
-844 RAIKYCQVASVYTSA
+844 RAVRYCQVASVYASG
-859 HNLKPWKYL
+859 HGLKQWKHL

-874 IQTNTSFAMLAQR
+874 VQTNSSFTMLAQR
-887 FVARDENVE
+887 FDVTQENEE

>member
-1 MSNRIEYPEYTV
+1 MRREYSEYTV

-25 QKRSLKILDDIL
+25 QKRSLKILADIL
-37 DEVELKKDIDLDETL
+37 DEIELAKDIDLDKAL
-52 RTVHGLYPTCSNF
+52 RDVHDMYPTCSNF

-97 GIKNFFVVTPN
+97 GIKNFFVVAPN

-116 EDLGNPSS
+116 QDLGNPSS
-124 PKYVF
+124 EKYVF
-129 KGIGCFRLLP
+129 RGIGCFKSML

-144 GENYRERGRM
+144 GENYREKGMM
-154 GGFSE
+154 GGFSD
-159 VTINVFNIAKFNNEL
+159 VTINIFNISKFNREL
-174 GRIRD
+174 GKIRN
-179 LSEYLGGSYFSYLS
+179 LSEYLGTSYFNYLA
-193 SRQDLVILMDESHH
+193 SREDMVVLMDESHH

-222 VLGLELTATPQVETG
+222 VLGLELTATPQVEQG
-237 TKAVKFKNVVYEYPL
+237 TKTVKFKNVVYEYPL

-271 ISDYNFS
+271 ISDYNFT
-278 QEEMDR
+278 QDEIDK
-284 MMLADGIANHER
+284 MMLSDGISNHER
-296 VKERLKNYAVNNGVE
+296 VKERLKDYAINNGVE

-323 TAHAEQVKEYIS
+323 TKHAEQVKAYIS
-335 SPDFYDGKYANKTII
+335 SSDFYDGKYADNTII
-350 LHSNQKG
+350 LHSNQRG
-357 SEKDDNVQLLLDVE
+357 AEKDENVQLLLDVE
-371 RYDNPVEIVIH
+371 KFTNPIEIVIH

-429 DVDSLIIT
+429 DVDALVIT

-443 KIIEEAN
+443 KIIAEAN

-458 GNIIFAEDIEH
+458 GNIIFAEDIEKS
-469 TEAVAVPPTY
+469 ESVVVKPAY
-479 QNAVQQSLDDFG
+479 QEAVQQSLFDLGHFV
-491 AFINTSENLSSE
+491 AENETLSSDE
-503 ETQAIVKAT
+503 RQVLVKAAE
-512 QAASK
+512 QASK
-517 ILVNTYRT
+517 KLIDNYRVV
-525 IGRENLPNVSTNAL
+525 GRENLPKVITSSI

-546 EDIADIVKRRTDFS
+546 EDIAEIVKRRTDFS
-560 DIIKRFIGEEI
+560 DIMRRFLGEEI
-571 DKQRNIIENGTM
+571 DKQREIIESGTM
-583 SIPQIKITRDNNSVY
+583 SIPQIKITRDNKAVY
-598 YFEHFTLDTTEFNYF
+598 YFEHFTLDTTDFVYF

-621 KNLVD
+621 KNLVE
-626 SGEVEVV
+626 SGDVEVV

-647 VIVDEISK
+647 TIVEEISK
-655 KPEVDYDACSD
+655 RPEVDYDACCD
-666 LLYDLITNLFDALSQ
+666 LLYDLITTLFDAFAK

-703 YGQMKKHFKSSE
+703 YDQMKKHFKCSE
-715 PTIVE
+715 PNIVE
-720 EISGVSLRIYE
+720 EISGVNMYIYE
-731 PSYMRKIGEEPVSVY
+731 PSYMRKIGEEPISVY

-763 KALHPMYKFDSAPEK
+763 KALHPIYKFDSAPEK

-784 EQSFEVEKWLRPAP
+784 EQSEEVIKWLRPAAK
-798 QQFNLYYGNSQRYEP
+798 QFNLFYGNGQRYEP

-821 TMYLV
+821 AMYLV
-826 EVKGEDKI
+826 EIKGEDKL
-834 NDESNLLKKE
+834 NDENNLLKKQ
-844 RAIKYCQVASVYTSA
+844 RAVRYCQVASVYASG
-859 HNLKPWKYL
+859 HGLKQWKHL

-874 IQTNTSFAMLAQR
+874 VQTNSGFTMLAQR
-887 FVARDENVE
+887 FEVTQENEE

>member
-1 MSNRIEYPEYTV
+1 MRREYSEYTV

-25 QKRSLKILDDIL
+25 QKRSLKILADIL
-37 DEVELKKDIDLDETL
+37 DEIELAKDIDLDKAL
-52 RTVHGLYPTCSNF
+52 RDVHDMYPTCSNF

-97 GIKNFFVVTPN
+97 GIKNFFVVAPN

-116 EDLGNPSS
+116 QDLGNPSS
-124 PKYVF
+124 EKYVF
-129 KGIGCFRLLP
+129 RGIGCFKSML

-144 GENYRERGRM
+144 GENYREKGMM
-154 GGFSE
+154 GGFSD
-159 VTINVFNIAKFNNEL
+159 VTINVFNISKFNREL

-179 LSEYLGGSYFSYLS
+179 LSEYLGSSYFNYLA
-193 SRQDLVILMDESHH
+193 SRDDLVVLMDESHH

-222 VLGLELTATPQVETG
+222 VLGLELTATPQVEQG
-237 TKAVKFKNVVYEYPL
+237 TKTVKFKNVVYEYPL

-271 ISDYNFS
+271 IADYNFT
-278 QEEMDR
+278 QDEIDK
-284 MMLADGIANHER
+284 MMLSDGISNHER
-296 VKERLKNYAVNNGVE
+296 VKERLKDYAINNGVE

-323 TAHAEQVKEYIS
+323 TKHAEQVKAYIS
-335 SPDFYDGKYANKTII
+335 SSDFFDGKYADKTII
-350 LHSNQKG
+350 LHSNQRG
-357 SEKDDNVQLLLDVE
+357 AEKDENVQLLLDVE
-371 RYDNPVEIVIH
+371 KFTNPIEIVIH

-429 DVDSLIIT
+429 DVDALVIT

-443 KIIEEAN
+443 KIIAEAN

-458 GNIIFAEDIEH
+458 GNIIFAEDIEKS
-469 TEAVAVPPTY
+469 ESVVVKPAY
-479 QNAVQQSLDDFG
+479 QDAVQQSLFDLG
-491 AFINTSENLSSE
+491 HFIAENETLSSDE
-503 ETQAIVKAT
+503 RQVLVKAAE
-512 QAASK
+512 QASK
-517 ILVNTYRT
+517 KLIDNYRVV
-525 IGRENLPNVSTNAL
+525 GRENLPKVITSSI

-546 EDIADIVKRRTDFS
+546 EDIAEIVKRRTDFS
-560 DIIKRFIGEEI
+560 DIMRRFLGEEI
-571 DKQRNIIENGTM
+571 DKQREIIESGTM
-583 SIPQIKITRDNNSVY
+583 SIPQIKITRDNKAVY
-598 YFEHFTLDTTEFNYF
+598 YFEHFTLDTTDFVYF

-621 KNLVD
+621 KNLVE
-626 SGEVEVV
+626 SGDVEVV

-647 VIVDEISK
+647 TIVEEISK
-655 KPEVDYDACSD
+655 RPEVDYDACCD
-666 LLYDLITNLFDALSQ
+666 LLYDLITTLFDAFAK

-703 YGQMKKHFKSSE
+703 YDQMKKHFKCSE
-715 PTIVE
+715 PNIVE
-720 EISGVSLRIYE
+720 EISGVSMYIYE
-731 PSYMRKIGEEPVSVY
+731 PSYMRKIGEEPISVY

-763 KALHPMYKFDSAPEK
+763 KALHPIYKFDSAPEK

-784 EQSFEVEKWLRPAP
+784 EQNEEVIKWLRPAAK
-798 QQFNLYYGNSQRYEP
+798 QFNLFYGNGQRYEP

-826 EVKGEDKI
+826 EIKGEDKL
-834 NDESNLLKKE
+834 NDENNLQKKQ
-844 RAIKYCQVASVYTSA
+844 RAVRYCQVASVYASG
-859 HNLKPWKYL
+859 HGLKQWKHL

-874 IQTNTSFAMLAQR
+874 VQTNSSFTMLAQR
-887 FVARDENVE
+887 FDVTQENEE

>member
-1 MSNRIEYPEYTV
+1 MRREYSEYTV

-25 QKRSLKILDDIL
+25 QKRSLKILADIL
-37 DEVELKKDIDLDETL
+37 DEIELAKDIDLDKAL
-52 RTVHGLYPTCSNF
+52 RDVHDMYPTCSNF

-97 GIKNFFVVTPN
+97 GIKNFFVVAPN

-116 EDLGNPSS
+116 QDLGNPSS
-124 PKYVF
+124 EKYVF
-129 KGIGCFRLLP
+129 RGIGCFKSML

-144 GENYRERGRM
+144 GENYREKGMM
-154 GGFSE
+154 GGFSD
-159 VTINVFNIAKFNNEL
+159 VTINVFNISKFNREL

-179 LSEYLGGSYFSYLS
+179 LSEYLGSSYFNYLA
-193 SRQDLVILMDESHH
+193 SRDDLVVLMDESHH

-222 VLGLELTATPQVETG
+222 VLGLELTATPQVEQG
-237 TKAVKFKNVVYEYPL
+237 TKTVKFKNVVYEYPL

-271 ISDYNFS
+271 IADYNFT
-278 QEEMDR
+278 QDEIDK
-284 MMLADGIANHER
+284 MMLSDGISNHER
-296 VKERLKNYAVNNGVE
+296 VKERLKDYAINNGVE

-323 TAHAEQVKEYIS
+323 TKHAEQVKAHIS
-335 SPDFYDGKYANKTII
+335 SSDFFDGKYADKTII
-350 LHSNQKG
+350 LHSNQRG
-357 SEKDDNVQLLLDVE
+357 AEKDENVQLLLDVE
-371 RYDNPVEIVIH
+371 KFTNPIEIVIH

-429 DVDSLIIT
+429 DVDALVIT

-443 KIIEEAN
+443 KIIAEAN

-458 GNIIFAEDIEH
+458 GNIIFAEDIEKS
-469 TEAVAVPPTY
+469 ESVVVKPAY
-479 QNAVQQSLDDFG
+479 QDAVQQSLFDLG
-491 AFINTSENLSSE
+491 HFIAENETLSSDE
-503 ETQAIVKAT
+503 RQVLVKAAE
-512 QAASK
+512 QASK
-517 ILVNTYRT
+517 KLIDNYRVV
-525 IGRENLPNVSTNAL
+525 GRENLPKVITSSI

-546 EDIADIVKRRTDFS
+546 EDIAEIVKRRTDFS
-560 DIIKRFIGEEI
+560 DIMRRFLGEEI
-571 DKQRNIIENGTM
+571 DKQREIIESGTM
-583 SIPQIKITRDNNSVY
+583 SIPQIKITRDNKAVY
-598 YFEHFTLDTTEFNYF
+598 YFEHFTLDTTDFVYF
-613 PIPNDILL
+613 PIRNDILL
-621 KNLVD
+621 KNLVE
-626 SGEVEVV
+626 SGDVEVV

-647 VIVDEISK
+647 TIVEEISK
-655 KPEVDYDACSD
+655 RPEVDYDACCD
-666 LLYDLITNLFDALSQ
+666 LLYDLITTLFDAFAK

-703 YGQMKKHFKSSE
+703 YDQMKKHFKCSE
-715 PTIVE
+715 PNIVE
-720 EISGVSLRIYE
+720 EISGVSMYIYE
-731 PSYMRKIGEEPVSVY
+731 PSYMRKIGEEPISVY

-763 KALHPMYKFDSAPEK
+763 KALHPIYKFDSAPEK
-778 RFAIVC
+778 RFAIIC
-784 EQSFEVEKWLRPAP
+784 EQNEEVIKWLRPAAK
-798 QQFNLYYGNSQRYEP
+798 QFNLFYGNGQRYEP

-826 EVKGEDKI
+826 EIKGEDKL
-834 NDESNLLKKE
+834 NDENNLQKKQ
-844 RAIKYCQVASVYTSA
+844 RAVRYCQVASVYASG
-859 HNLKPWKYL
+859 HGLKQWKHL

-874 IQTNTSFAMLAQR
+874 VQTNSSFTMLAQR
-887 FVARDENVE
+887 FEVTQENEE

>member
-1 MSNRIEYPEYTV
+1 MRTEYSEYTV

-25 QKRSLKILDDIL
+25 QKRSLKILADIL
-37 DEVELKKDIDLDETL
+37 DEIELAKDIDLDKAL
-52 RTVHGLYPTCSNF
+52 RDVHDMYPTCSNF

-97 GIKNFFVVTPN
+97 GIKNFFVVAPN

-116 EDLGNPSS
+116 QDLGNPSS
-124 PKYVF
+124 EKYVF
-129 KGIGCFRLLP
+129 RGIGCFKSML

-144 GENYRERGRM
+144 GENYREKGMM
-154 GGFSE
+154 GGFSD
-159 VTINVFNIAKFNNEL
+159 VTINIFNISKFNREL
-174 GRIRD
+174 GKIRN
-179 LSEYLGGSYFSYLS
+179 LSEYLGTSYFNYLA
-193 SRQDLVILMDESHH
+193 SREDMVVLMDESHH

-222 VLGLELTATPQVETG
+222 VLGLELTATPQVEQG
-237 TKAVKFKNVVYEYPL
+237 TKTVKFKNVVYEYPL

-271 ISDYNFS
+271 IADYNFT
-278 QEEMDR
+278 QDEIDK
-284 MMLADGIANHER
+284 MMLSDGISNHER
-296 VKERLKNYAVNNGVE
+296 VKERLKDYAINNGVE

-323 TAHAEQVKEYIS
+323 TKHAEQVKAYIS
-335 SPDFYDGKYANKTII
+335 SSDFFDGKYADKTII
-350 LHSNQKG
+350 LHSNQRG
-357 SEKDDNVQLLLDVE
+357 AEKDENVQLLLDVE
-371 RYDNPVEIVIH
+371 KFTNPIEIVIH

-429 DVDSLIIT
+429 DVDALVIT

-443 KIIEEAN
+443 KIIAEAN

-458 GNIIFAEDIEH
+458 GNIIFAEDIEKS
-469 TEAVAVPPTY
+469 ESVVVKPAY
-479 QNAVQQSLDDFG
+479 QEAVQQSLFDLGHFV
-491 AFINTSENLSSE
+491 AENETLSSDE
-503 ETQAIVKAT
+503 RQVLVKAAE
-512 QAASK
+512 QASK
-517 ILVNTYRT
+517 KLIDNYRVV
-525 IGRENLPNVSTNAL
+525 GRENLPKVITSSI

-546 EDIADIVKRRTDFS
+546 EDIAEIVKRRTDFS
-560 DIIKRFIGEEI
+560 DIMRRFLGEEI
-571 DKQRNIIENGTM
+571 DKQREIIESGTM
-583 SIPQIKITRDNNSVY
+583 SIPQIKITRDNKAVY
-598 YFEHFTLDTTEFNYF
+598 YFEHFTLDTTDFVYF

-621 KNLVD
+621 KNLVE
-626 SGEVEVV
+626 SGDVEVV

-647 VIVDEISK
+647 TIVEEISK
-655 KPEVDYDACSD
+655 RPEVDYDACCD
-666 LLYDLITNLFDALSQ
+666 LLYDLITTLFDAFAK

-703 YGQMKKHFKSSE
+703 YDQMKKHFKCSE
-715 PTIVE
+715 PNIVE
-720 EISGVSLRIYE
+720 EISGVSMYIYE
-731 PSYMRKIGEEPVSVY
+731 PSYMRKIGEEPISVY

-763 KALHPMYKFDSAPEK
+763 KALHPIYKFDSAPEK

-784 EQSFEVEKWLRPAP
+784 EQNEEVIKWLRPAAK
-798 QQFNLYYGNSQRYEP
+798 QFNLFYGNGQRYEP

-826 EVKGEDKI
+826 EIKGEDKL
-834 NDESNLLKKE
+834 NDENNLLKKQ
-844 RAIKYCQVASVYTSA
+844 RAVRYCQVASVYASG
-859 HNLKPWKYL
+859 HGLKQWKHL

-874 IQTNTSFAMLAQR
+874 VQTNSSFTMLAQR
-887 FVARDENVE
+887 FDVTQENEE

>member
-1 MSNRIEYPEYTV
+1 MRREYSEYTV

-25 QKRSLKILDDIL
+25 QKRSLKILADIL
-37 DEVELKKDIDLDETL
+37 DEIELAKDIDLDKAL
-52 RTVHGLYPTCSNF
+52 RDVHDMYPTCSNF

-83 RLMGAFITYLYTQK
+83 RLIGAFITYLYTQK
-97 GIKNFFVVTPN
+97 GIKNFFVVAPN

-116 EDLGNPSS
+116 QDLGNPSS
-124 PKYVF
+124 EKYVF
-129 KGIGCFRLLP
+129 RGIGCFKSML

-144 GENYRERGRM
+144 GENYREKGMM
-154 GGFSE
+154 GGFSD
-159 VTINVFNIAKFNNEL
+159 VTINVFNISKFNREL

-179 LSEYLGGSYFSYLS
+179 LSEYLGSSYFNYLA
-193 SRQDLVILMDESHH
+193 SRDDLVVLMDESHH

-222 VLGLELTATPQVETG
+222 VLGLELTATPQVEQG
-237 TKAVKFKNVVYEYPL
+237 TKTVKFKNVVYEYPL

-271 ISDYNFS
+271 IADYNFT
-278 QEEMDR
+278 QDEIDK
-284 MMLADGIANHER
+284 MMLSDGISNHER
-296 VKERLKNYAVNNGVE
+296 VKERLKDYAINNGVE

-323 TAHAEQVKEYIS
+323 TKHAEQVKAHIS
-335 SPDFYDGKYANKTII
+335 SSDFFDGKYADKTII
-350 LHSNQKG
+350 LHSNQRG
-357 SEKDDNVQLLLDVE
+357 AEKDENVQLLLDVE
-371 RYDNPVEIVIH
+371 KFTNPIEIVIH

-429 DVDSLIIT
+429 DVDALVIT

-443 KIIEEAN
+443 KIIAEAN

-458 GNIIFAEDIEH
+458 GNIIFAEDIEKS
-469 TEAVAVPPTY
+469 ESVVVKPAY
-479 QNAVQQSLDDFG
+479 QEAVQQSLFDLGHFV
-491 AFINTSENLSSE
+491 AENETLSSDE
-503 ETQAIVKAT
+503 RQVLVKAAE
-512 QAASK
+512 QASK
-517 ILVNTYRT
+517 KLIDNYRVV
-525 IGRENLPNVSTNAL
+525 GRENLPKVITSSI

-546 EDIADIVKRRTDFS
+546 EDIAEIVKRRTDFS
-560 DIIKRFIGEEI
+560 DIMRRFLGEEI
-571 DKQRNIIENGTM
+571 DKQREIIESGTM
-583 SIPQIKITRDNNSVY
+583 SIPQIKITRDNKAVY
-598 YFEHFTLDTTEFNYF
+598 YFEHFTLDTTDFVYF

-621 KNLVD
+621 KNLVE
-626 SGEVEVV
+626 SGDVEVV

-647 VIVDEISK
+647 TIVEEISK
-655 KPEVDYDACSD
+655 RPEVDYDACCD
-666 LLYDLITNLFDALSQ
+666 LLYDLITTLFDAFAK

-703 YGQMKKHFKSSE
+703 YDQMKKHFKCSE
-715 PTIVE
+715 PNIVE
-720 EISGVSLRIYE
+720 EISGVSMYIYE
-731 PSYMRKIGEEPVSVY
+731 PSYMRKIGEEPISVY

-763 KALHPMYKFDSAPEK
+763 KALHPIYKFDSAPEK

-784 EQSFEVEKWLRPAP
+784 EQNEEVIKWLRPAAK
-798 QQFNLYYGNSQRYEP
+798 QFNLFYGNGQRYEP

-826 EVKGEDKI
+826 EIKGEDKL
-834 NDESNLLKKE
+834 NDENNLQKKQ
-844 RAIKYCQVASVYTSA
+844 RAVRYCQVASVYASG
-859 HNLKPWKYL
+859 HGLKQWKHL

-874 IQTNTSFAMLAQR
+874 VQTNSSFTMLAQR
-887 FVARDENVE
+887 FDVTQENEE

>member
-1 MSNRIEYPEYTV
+1 MRREYSEYTV

-25 QKRSLKILDDIL
+25 QKRSLKILADIL
-37 DEVELKKDIDLDETL
+37 DEIELAKDIDLDKAL
-52 RTVHGLYPTCSNF
+52 RDVHDMYPTCSNF

-97 GIKNFFVVTPN
+97 GIENFFVVAPN

-116 EDLGNPSS
+116 QDLGNPSS
-124 PKYVF
+124 EKYVF
-129 KGIGCFRLLP
+129 RGIGCFKSML

-144 GENYRERGRM
+144 GENYREKGMM
-154 GGFSE
+154 GGFSD
-159 VTINVFNIAKFNNEL
+159 VTINVFNISKFNREL

-179 LSEYLGGSYFSYLS
+179 LSEYLGSSYFNYLA
-193 SRQDLVILMDESHH
+193 SRDDLVVLMDESHH

-222 VLGLELTATPQVETG
+222 VLGLELTATPQVEQG
-237 TKAVKFKNVVYEYPL
+237 TKTVKFKNVVYEYPL

-271 ISDYNFS
+271 IADYNFT
-278 QEEMDR
+278 QDEIDK
-284 MMLADGIANHER
+284 MMLSDGISNHER
-296 VKERLKNYAVNNGVE
+296 VKERLKDYAINNGVE

-323 TAHAEQVKEYIS
+323 TKHAEQVKAHIS
-335 SPDFYDGKYANKTII
+335 SSDFFDGKYADKTII
-350 LHSNQKG
+350 LHSNQRG
-357 SEKDDNVQLLLDVE
+357 AEKDENVQLLLDVE
-371 RYDNPVEIVIH
+371 KFTNPIEIVIH

-429 DVDSLIIT
+429 DVDALVIT

-443 KIIEEAN
+443 KIIAEAN

-458 GNIIFAEDIEH
+458 GNIIFAEDIEKS
-469 TEAVAVPPTY
+469 ESVVVKPAY
-479 QNAVQQSLDDFG
+479 QEAVQQSLFDLGHFV
-491 AFINTSENLSSE
+491 AENETLSSDE
-503 ETQAIVKAT
+503 RQVLVKAAE
-512 QAASK
+512 QASK
-517 ILVNTYRT
+517 KLIDNYRVV
-525 IGRENLPNVSTNAL
+525 GRENLPKVITNSI

-546 EDIADIVKRRTDFS
+546 EDIAEIVKRRTDFS
-560 DIIKRFIGEEI
+560 NIMRRFLGEEI
-571 DKQRNIIENGTM
+571 DKQREIIESGTM
-583 SIPQIKITRDNNSVY
+583 SIPQIKITRDNKAVY
-598 YFEHFTLDTTEFNYF
+598 YFEHFTLDTTDFVYF

-621 KNLVD
+621 KNLVE
-626 SGEVEVV
+626 SGDVEVV

-647 VIVDEISK
+647 TIVEEISK
-655 KPEVDYDACSD
+655 RPEVDYDACCD
-666 LLYDLITNLFDALSQ
+666 LLYDLITTLFDAFAK

-703 YGQMKKHFKSSE
+703 YDQMKKHFKCSE
-715 PTIVE
+715 PNIVE
-720 EISGVSLRIYE
+720 EISGVSMYIYE
-731 PSYMRKIGEEPVSVY
+731 PSYMRKIGEEPISVY

-763 KALHPMYKFDSAPEK
+763 KALHPIYKFDSAPEK
-778 RFAIVC
+778 RFAVVC
-784 EQSFEVEKWLRPAP
+784 EQSKEVIKWLRPAAK
-798 QQFNLYYGNSQRYEP
+798 QFNLFYGNGQRYEP

-826 EVKGEDKI
+826 EIKGEDKL
-834 NDESNLLKKE
+834 NDENNLLKKQ
-844 RAIKYCQVASVYTSA
+844 RAVRYCQVASVYASG
-859 HNLKPWKYL
+859 HGLKQWKHL

-874 IQTNTSFAMLAQR
+874 VQTNSSFTMLAQR
-887 FVARDENVE
+887 FDVTQENEE

>member
-1 MSNRIEYPEYTV
+1 MRREYSEYTA

-25 QKRSLKILDDIL
+25 QKRSLKILADIL
-37 DEVELKKDIDLDETL
+37 DEVELAKDIDLDKAL
-52 RTVHGLYPTCSNF
+52 RDVHDMYPTCSNF

-97 GIKNFFVVTPN
+97 GIKNFFVVAPN

-116 EDLGNPSS
+116 QDLGNPSS
-124 PKYVF
+124 EKYVF
-129 KGIGCFRLLP
+129 RGIGCFKSML

-144 GENYRERGRM
+144 GENYREKGMM
-154 GGFSE
+154 GGFSD
-159 VTINVFNIAKFNNEL
+159 VTINVFNISKFNREL

-179 LSEYLGGSYFSYLS
+179 LSEYLGSSYFNYLA
-193 SRQDLVILMDESHH
+193 SRDDLVVLMDESHH

-222 VLGLELTATPQVETG
+222 VLGLELTATPQVEQG
-237 TKAVKFKNVVYEYPL
+237 TKTVKFKNVVYEYPL

-271 ISDYNFS
+271 IADYNFT
-278 QEEMDR
+278 QDEIDK
-284 MMLADGIANHER
+284 MMLSDGISNHER
-296 VKERLKNYAVNNGVE
+296 VKERLKDYAINNGVE

-323 TAHAEQVKEYIS
+323 TKHAEQVKAYIS
-335 SPDFYDGKYANKTII
+335 SSDFFDGKYADKTII
-350 LHSNQKG
+350 LHSNQRG
-357 SEKDDNVQLLLDVE
+357 AEKDENVQLLLDVE
-371 RYDNPVEIVIH
+371 KFTNPIEIVIH

-429 DVDSLIIT
+429 DVDALVIT

-443 KIIEEAN
+443 KIIAEAN

-458 GNIIFAEDIEH
+458 GNIIFAEDIEKS
-469 TEAVAVPPTY
+469 ESVVVKPAY
-479 QNAVQQSLDDFG
+479 QEAVQQSLFDLGHFV
-491 AFINTSENLSSE
+491 AENETLSSDE
-503 ETQAIVKAT
+503 RQVLVKAAE
-512 QAASK
+512 QASK
-517 ILVNTYRT
+517 KLIDNYRVV
-525 IGRENLPNVSTNAL
+525 GRENLPKVTTSSI

-546 EDIADIVKRRTDFS
+546 EDIAEIVKRRTDFS
-560 DIIKRFIGEEI
+560 DIMRRFLGEEI
-571 DKQRNIIENGTM
+571 DKQREIIESGTM
-583 SIPQIKITRDNNSVY
+583 SIPQIKITRDNKAVY
-598 YFEHFTLDTTEFNYF
+598 YFEHFTLDTTDFVYF

-621 KNLVD
+621 KNLVE
-626 SGEVEVV
+626 SGDVEVV

-647 VIVDEISK
+647 TIVEEISK
-655 KPEVDYDACSD
+655 RPEVDYDACCD
-666 LLYDLITNLFDALSQ
+666 LLYDLITTLFDAFAK

-703 YGQMKKHFKSSE
+703 YDQMKKHFKCSE
-715 PTIVE
+715 PNIVE
-720 EISGVSLRIYE
+720 EISGVSMYIYE
-731 PSYMRKIGEEPVSVY
+731 PSYMRKIGEEPISVY

-763 KALHPMYKFDSAPEK
+763 KALHPIYKFDSAPEK

-784 EQSFEVEKWLRPAP
+784 EQNEEVIKWLRPAAK
-798 QQFNLYYGNSQRYEP
+798 QFNLFYGNGQRYEP

-826 EVKGEDKI
+826 EIKGEDKL
-834 NDESNLLKKE
+834 NDENNLLKKQ
-844 RAIKYCQVASVYTSA
+844 RAVRYCQVASVYASG
-859 HNLKPWKYL
+859 HGLKQWKHL

-874 IQTNTSFAMLAQR
+874 VQTNSSFTMLAQR
-887 FVARDENVE
+887 FDVTQENEE

>member
-1 MSNRIEYPEYTV
+1 MSTQYPEYDV
-13 DYISGCMSLRKP
+13 NYISGCMSLRKP
-25 QKRSLKILDDIL
+25 QKRSLKILESIL
-37 DEVELKKDIDLDETL
+37 DEIDLKKNLDLNEAL
-52 RTVHGLYPTCSNF
+52 RTVHDIYPTCSNF

-97 GIKNFFVVTPN
+97 GIKNFFVVAPN

-116 EDLGNPSS
+116 KDLGDPSS
-124 PKYVF
+124 DKYVF
-129 KGIGCFRLLP
+129 RGIGCFRSIL

-144 GENYRERGRM
+144 GENYREKGLM

-159 VTINVFNIAKFNNEL
+159 VTINIFNIAKFNREI

-179 LSEYLGGSYFSYLS
+179 LSEYLGQSYFNFLASCK
-193 SRQDLVILMDESHH
+193 DLVILMDESHH

-222 VLGLELTATPQVETG
+222 ILGLELTATPQVEQG

-252 SAAIKDGFTKTP
+252 SSAIDDGFTKTP

-284 MMLADGIANHER
+284 MMLVDGITNHER
-296 VKERLKNYAVNNGVE
+296 VKERIKEYAINNGVD

-323 TAHAEQVKEYIS
+323 TAHAEQVRTFIS
-335 SPDFYDGKYANKTII
+335 SRDFFDGKYASKTII

-357 SEKDDNVQLLLDVE
+357 SEKDENVQLLLDVE
-371 RYDNPVEIVIH
+371 KYNNPIEIVIH

-417 LRLPYGQRTGNR
+417 LRLPYGQRTGNK

-443 KIIEEAN
+443 EIIKAAAD
-450 KPDSLLKA
+450 PHSILKQ
-458 GNIIFAEDIEH
+458 GNIIFAEDLEKGESI
-469 TEAVAVPPTY
+469 VVNPTY
-479 QNAVQQSLDDFG
+479 QSAVQVSLEELG
-491 AFINTSENLSSE
+491 AFIQTDENLSTE
-503 ETQAIVKAT
+503 ERSTIVKA
-512 QAASK
+512 AEKASK
-517 ILVNTYRT
+517 KLIESYRVV
-525 IGRENLPNVSTNAL
+525 GRENLPQNSTSAL
-539 VEEVVGG
+539 VEQVVAD
-546 EDIADIVKRRTDFS
+546 EDIAEIVKRRTDFS
-560 DIIKRFIGEEI
+560 DIIKRFVGEEI
-571 DKQRNIIENGTM
+571 DKQREIIESGTM
-583 SIPQIKITRDNNSVY
+583 SIPQIKIARDNRAIY
-598 YFEHFTLDTTEFNYF
+598 YFEHFTLDTTEFNYY
-613 PIPNDILL
+613 PIPNEILL

-626 SGEVEVV
+626 SGEVEAV
-633 KGKGLDFNALNPMK
+633 KGNDLNFDALNPMR

-655 KPEVDYDACSD
+655 RPEIDYDACCD
-666 LLYDLITNLFDALSQ
+666 LLYDLITSLFDAFAK
-681 KFTSD
+681 KFSSN

-703 YGQMKKHFKSSE
+703 YEQMIKHFKCAE
-715 PTIVE
+715 PNIIE
-720 EISGVSLRIYE
+720 EISGVSLYIYE
-731 PSYMRKIGEEPVSVY
+731 PSYMHKIGEEPISIY
-746 TTIPDGD
+746 TIIPDGD
-753 VPKCLFNGFK
+753 VPKCLFSGFK
-763 KALHPMYKFDSAPEK
+763 KALHPIYKFDSAPEK

-784 EQSFEVEKWLRPAP
+784 EQSSEVLKWLRPAP
-798 QQFNLYYGNSQRYEP
+798 KQFNLFYGNGQRYEP

-826 EVKGEDKI
+826 EIKGEDKF
-834 NDESNLLKKE
+834 NDENNLLKKQC
-844 RAIKYCQVASVYTSA
+844 AVKYCQVASVYASG
-859 HNLKPWKYL
+859 HELKKWKYL

-874 IQTNTSFAMLAQR
+874 VQINSSFSMLSQK
-887 FVARDENVE
+887 FEVKGDKLE